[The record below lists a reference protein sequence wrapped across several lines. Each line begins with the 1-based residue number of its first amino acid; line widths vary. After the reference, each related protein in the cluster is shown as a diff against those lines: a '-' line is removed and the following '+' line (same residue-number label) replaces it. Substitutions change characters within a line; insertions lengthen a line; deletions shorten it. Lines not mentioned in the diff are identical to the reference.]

1 MGTQDM
7 ASNPTKIGK
16 YDVEGVIGRGGMGVV
31 YKAVDSQIGRYVA
44 IKMITSDGDESLI
57 ARFKSEAR
65 STGSLQCPNIVTVYD
80 VGEQDGN
87 PYLVMQ
93 FLEGPSL
100 ESMLK
105 KGTALTLPECLGI
118 VIDVCTGL
126 GYAHQRGVIHRD
138 IKPANIIVLQDG
150 INDGMA
156 VIVDFGIARIVGDT
170 GLTKANQVIGS
181 IFYMSS
187 EQLQAKELDN
197 RTDVYSLGVVLFQL
211 LTGSLP
217 FEANEAAA
225 TFHKILNDAPPP
237 LSAYLKEYPV
247 ELDAIISR
255 VLAKKR
261 EDRYATAQDLAF
273 DLMRIQDQV
282 KSETVGQ
289 LFRRAEVAVDKQE
302 WTQAREQLQQALR
315 IDRHNTRAQKLMSA
329 VHERL
334 RLQQE
339 IERARALR
347 NQANEAY
354 MDQRYEDA
362 LHLLDQ
368 AVALD
373 AKNNDLL
380 VFRDSVRAAMERATK
395 LRRALRRAE
404 AALQDG
410 NIDEA
415 QIAVDDAVQIDP
427 SDTQAKALKVIV
439 YQHAE
444 EKSRQQQ
451 LRKLLD
457 QARDQIAARDLTGA
471 FATLKT
477 AEALD
482 PTSNE
487 LQSVTKMAA
496 TAREQEKRRSE
507 AEEMCRQIEA
517 ALIQEDYSTAVARAD
532 EGLQKFPQER
542 SLIKLKV
549 LAEAQR
555 GRVEQKKYVREQ
567 FAAASALADSGQ
579 VPEALATLDRA
590 LHKVPGSSE
599 LETLRATLRDRV
611 AAEEA
616 EQRKARAIDATLAKE
631 ARRVLE
637 GQGALSAREFL
648 DSHATPYG
656 DSPQVRALYEAVR
669 EREKID
675 SLNGRLTAEPNPA
688 KRVQIAEEAVRENPD
703 NQAMRQVLADAER
716 VRAQISAAI
725 ERARGFELAKRYAEA
740 IQEWQQLSTAQ
751 PQIPEFEAQVKRLAA
766 VSEQAKQAQQKQGQ
780 EKPKQG
786 QEKQAQ
792 EKKAVPTPAAKT
804 PTPSVPAEATTAAN
818 VAPPS
823 GSLSA
828 TRVLGSRNLRDTA
841 ATANKPVPVVG
852 QTSAA
857 APDRGKASP
866 SGAKATSATSTA
878 TQRKL
883 PAGDVLRQVAAF
895 VEGNKKH
902 LAIAGGA
909 LVVVFALAAAYL
921 LLSGGKK
928 TVTERSVAPVPV
940 HIVTNPIDAVVT
952 SGAQPVADGTVS
964 LVPGTSV
971 TVEVSRLGYKTKS
984 VEVRQ
989 ASDANVTLDPEPV
1002 HLSIQTSEK
1011 SGTVELDAK
1020 KIADLADGNMDGYDF
1035 VPDGFSH
1042 ELTVSESGKQLFA
1055 VQLQAVPG
1063 ALPQVD
1069 TFDAKGLFLITS
1081 LGNKAKLYAGSQLKN
1096 VRLGD
1101 QSLAGSPSGADL
1113 SLSDQ
1118 NREVKFGEG
1127 SGQGS
1132 VPIQSSNAPTLAVYS
1147 TNLGGQVQ
1155 ITSNVAGATL
1165 TVNGTQV
1172 KSQGGG
1178 WLVKRQPGAYTFEL
1192 SADGYESQKW
1202 TMTLLSRQVL
1212 PNKNMNLKPK
1222 AQAKAGVMASLVIA
1236 GGTPDAQVDI
1246 DGTRVG
1252 KLDANGDL
1260 ELPNALTEGQHKIGL
1275 TKQGYDSR
1283 EIPVAAKLPEFRLTD
1298 AKLAAWAKVAFQT
1311 TVTNVTVRY
1320 QRSGDSQVRQAA
1332 ASDKLT
1338 LSPGQYDFTAEAP
1351 GFQKYDTGKVNLPS
1365 GFDGSIPLKL
1375 NPALDYQYQD
1385 VSQIV
1390 HDGPEWIKAKDPHA
1404 FVHLKPGLLHETLIF
1419 AKPGK
1424 NLFWNKK
1431 VEWRIE
1437 AADNS
1442 ARVEYVLDGQKLQR
1456 RLVVGDSGSDLKE
1469 TPKVDVAASNQA
1481 TALSVYIQ
1489 VEGSHVQISNA
1500 KGVVLD
1506 DYAVPQK
1513 VNLSDAKISIKT
1525 DSQFVVRD
1533 K

>member
-1 MGTQDM
+1 M

-105 KGTALTLPECLGI
+105 KGTSLTLPECLGI

-211 LTGSLP
+211 LTGALP
-217 FEANEAAA
+217 FEATEAAA
-225 TFHKILNDAPPP
+225 TFHKILNDPPPP
-237 LSAYLKEYPV
+237 LSTYLKEYPA

-289 LFRRAEVAVDKQE
+289 LFRRAEVAVYKEE

-347 NQANEAY
+347 SQANEAY

-380 VFRDSVRAAMERATK
+380 AFRDSVRAAMERATK

-487 LQSVTKMAA
+487 LQAVVKMAA

-532 EGLQKFPQER
+532 EGLLKFPQER

-555 GRVEQKKYVREQ
+555 GRVEQKKFVREQ

-579 VPEALATLDRA
+579 VPEALASLDRA
-590 LHKVPGSSE
+590 LQKVPGSSE
-599 LETLRATLRDRV
+599 LETLRSTLRDRV
-611 AAEEA
+611 AAEES

-637 GQGALSAREFL
+637 GQGAVSAREFL

-669 EREKID
+669 EREKLD
-675 SLNGRLTAEPNPA
+675 SLNSRIAAEPNPA
-688 KRVQIAEEAVRENPD
+688 KRVQIAEEAVRANPD

-725 ERARGFELAKRYAEA
+725 ERARGFELAKRYSEA
-740 IQEWQQLSTAQ
+740 IQEWQQLSTAH
-751 PQIPEFEAQVKRLAA
+751 PQIPEFEAQIKRLSA
-766 VSEQAKQAQQKQGQ
+766 VQGQGKQGQ
-780 EKPKQG
+780 EK
-786 QEKQAQ
+786 
-792 EKKAVPTPAAKT
+792 KAPPIPAAKAPAPAMPPEVKT
-804 PTPSVPAEATTAAN
+804 GATMAPTA
-818 VAPPS
+818 
-823 GSLSA
+823 SLSA

-841 ATANKPVPVVG
+841 ATATKPSPAVAETASTAPEKG
-852 QTSAA
+852 TASSAA
-857 APDRGKASP
+857 SGTARRGL
-866 SGAKATSATSTA
+866 SAT
-878 TQRKL
+878 
-883 PAGDVLRQVAAF
+883 DVLRQVASLF
-895 VEGNKKH
+895 EGNKKY
-902 LAIAGGA
+902 LVIAGGA
-909 LVVVFALAAAYL
+909 VVVVFVLAAAYL

-928 TVTERSVAPVPV
+928 TVGDKSLAPIQV
-940 HIVTNPIDAVVT
+940 HIVTNPSDAVVT
-952 SGAQPVADGTVS
+952 SGSQALENGTVS
-964 LVPGTSV
+964 LVPGSSV

-984 VEVRQ
+984 VELRQ
-989 ASDANVTLDPEPV
+989 ASDGNVALAPEPL

-1011 SGTVELDAK
+1011 SGTVELDAN

-1035 VPDGFSH
+1035 VPDGYSH
-1042 ELTVSESGKQLFA
+1042 ELTVSEQGKPLFA

-1069 TFDAKGLFLITS
+1069 AFDAKGLFLITS
-1081 LGNKAKLYAGSQLKN
+1081 LGNRAKLYAGNQLKN

-1101 QSLAGSPSGADL
+1101 QSIAGSPSGADL
-1113 SLSDQ
+1113 SLSEQ

-1132 VPIQSSNAPTLAVYS
+1132 VAIQNSNAPTLAVYS

-1172 KSQGGG
+1172 KSQGSG
-1178 WLVKRQPGAYTFEL
+1178 WLVKRQPGAYTFDL
-1192 SADGYESQKW
+1192 SAEGYESQKW

-1212 PNKNMNLKPK
+1212 PNKNINLKPK
-1222 AQAKAGVMASLVIA
+1222 AQAKAGVMASLVIV
-1236 GGTPDAQVDI
+1236 GGTPDAQVDV

-1252 KLDANGDL
+1252 KLDANGNL
-1260 ELPNALTEGQHKIGL
+1260 EWPNALAEGQHRIGL
-1275 TKQGYDSR
+1275 TKQGYEPR
-1283 EIPVAAKLPEFRLTD
+1283 EIPGVAKLPEFRLMD
-1298 AKLAAWAKVAFQT
+1298 AKLAPWAKLTFQT
-1311 TVTNVTVRY
+1311 TIANVTVKY
-1320 QRSGDSQVRQAA
+1320 QRSGDSQARQATG
-1332 ASDKLT
+1332 SDKLT
-1338 LSPGQYDFTAEAP
+1338 LQPGQYDFTAEAP
-1351 GFQKYDTGKVNLPS
+1351 GYQKYETKVNLPS

-1385 VSQIV
+1385 VSQII
-1390 HDGPEWIKAKDPHA
+1390 HDGAEWIKAKDPHA

-1456 RLVVGDSGSDLKE
+1456 RLVAGDSGSDLKE
-1469 TPKVDVAASNQA
+1469 VPKVDVAASNQA
-1481 TALSVYIQ
+1481 TALSVYVQ
-1489 VEGSHVQISNA
+1489 VDGPHVQISNA
-1500 KGVVLD
+1500 KGVILD
-1506 DYAVPQK
+1506 DYVVPQK
-1513 VNLSDAKISIKT
+1513 VNFSDAKISIKT

>member
-1 MGTQDM
+1 M

-457 QARDQIAARDLTGA
+457 QARDQIAARDLTAA

-567 FAAASALADSGQ
+567 FATASALADSGQ

-766 VSEQAKQAQQKQGQ
+766 VSEQAKQGQQKQGQ

-786 QEKQAQ
+786 QEKQSP

-866 SGAKATSATSTA
+866 TGAKATSATSTA

-895 VEGNKKH
+895 VEGNKKY

-1222 AQAKAGVMASLVIA
+1222 AQTKAGVMASLVIA

-1489 VEGSHVQISNA
+1489 VAGSHVQISNA

>member
-1 MGTQDM
+1 M

-105 KGTALTLPECLGI
+105 KGSSLTLPECLGI

-225 TFHKILNDAPPP
+225 TFHKILNDPPP
-237 LSAYLKEYPV
+237 LLSTYLKEYPA
-247 ELDAIISR
+247 ELDAIMSR

-289 LFRRAEVAVDKQE
+289 LFRRAEVAVGQEE

-347 NQANEAY
+347 SQANEAY

-380 VFRDSVRAAMERATK
+380 AFRDSVRAAMERATK

-415 QIAVDDAVQIDP
+415 QSAVDDAVQIDP

-487 LQSVTKMAA
+487 LQAVAKMAA
-496 TAREQEKRRSE
+496 SAREQEKRRSE

-532 EGLQKFPQER
+532 EGLQKFPQDR

-579 VPEALATLDRA
+579 LPEALAALDRA
-590 LHKVPGSSE
+590 LQKVSGSSE

-611 AAEEA
+611 AVEES

-637 GQGALSAREFL
+637 GQGASSAREFL
-648 DSHATPYG
+648 DSHAIPSG
-656 DSPQVRALYEAVR
+656 ESPQVRALYEAVR

-675 SLNGRLTAEPNPA
+675 ALNSRLAAEPNPA
-688 KRVQIAEEAVRENPD
+688 KRVQIAEEAVRANPD

-725 ERARGFELAKRYAEA
+725 ERARGFELAKRFSEA
-740 IQEWQQLSTAQ
+740 IQEWQQLSNAH
-751 PQIPEFEAQVKRLAA
+751 PQIPEFEAQIKRLAA
-766 VSEQAKQAQQKQGQ
+766 VSGQEKLGQ
-780 EKPKQG
+780 EKPGQAKPGQG
-786 QEKQAQ
+786 
-792 EKKAVPTPAAKT
+792 KKPAPIPAAKAPAPSMPPEVKT
-804 PTPSVPAEATTAAN
+804 GATMAPTA
-818 VAPPS
+818 
-823 GSLSA
+823 SLSA

-841 ATANKPVPVVG
+841 ATAKTPTPA
-852 QTSAA
+852 TAETAA
-857 APDRGKASP
+857 ALPAKGTASP
-866 SGAKATSATSTA
+866 ATSGA
-878 TQRKL
+878 TQRGVS
-883 PAGDVLRQVAAF
+883 AVDILRQLAGF
-895 VEGNKKH
+895 VEGNKKY
-902 LAIAGGA
+902 LVIAGGA

-928 TVTERSVAPVPV
+928 TAGDQSGAPIKV
-940 HIVTNPIDAVVT
+940 HIVTNPTDAAVT
-952 SGAQPVADGTVS
+952 SGSQPLENGTVS
-964 LVPGTSV
+964 LVSGSSV

-989 ASDANVTLDPEPV
+989 ASDGNVALDPEPL

-1035 VPDGFSH
+1035 VPDGYSH
-1042 ELTVSESGKQLFA
+1042 ELTVSEQGRQLFA

-1069 TFDAKGLFLITS
+1069 AFEAKGLFLITS
-1081 LGNKAKLYAGSQLKN
+1081 LGSRAKLYAGSQLKN

-1101 QSLAGSPSGADL
+1101 QSIAASPSGAEL
-1113 SLSDQ
+1113 SLSEQ

-1132 VPIQSSNAPTLAVYS
+1132 VPIQGSNAPALAVYS

-1165 TVNGTQV
+1165 TVNGSPV
-1172 KSQGGG
+1172 KPQGGG
-1178 WLVKRQPGAYTFEL
+1178 WLVKRQPGSYTFEL

-1202 TMTLLSRQVL
+1202 TMSLLSRQVL
-1212 PNKNMNLKPK
+1212 PNKNISLKLK
-1222 AQAKAGVMASLVIA
+1222 AQAKVGMASLVIV
-1236 GGTPDAQVDI
+1236 GGTPDAQVDV

-1252 KLDANGDL
+1252 KLDPNGSL

-1275 TKQGYDSR
+1275 ARQGYESH
-1283 EIPVAAKLPEFRLTD
+1283 EITVVAKLPEFRMTD
-1298 AKLAAWAKVAFQT
+1298 AKLAPWAKVAFQT
-1311 TVTNVTVRY
+1311 TIPNVTVKY
-1320 QRSGDSQVRQAA
+1320 QRTGDSQVRQATV
-1332 ASDKLT
+1332 SDKLVVP
-1338 LSPGQYDFTAEAP
+1338 PGQYDFTAEAA

-1375 NPALDYQYQD
+1375 NPVPDYQYLD
-1385 VSQIV
+1385 PAQIT
-1390 HDGPEWIKAKDPHA
+1390 HDGPEWLKAKDGHA
-1404 FVHLKPGLLHETLIF
+1404 FVHLKPGFLHETLIF
-1419 AKPGK
+1419 AKPGR
-1424 NLFWNKK
+1424 NFLGANKK

-1456 RLVVGDSGSDLKE
+1456 RFVVGEAASDAKE
-1469 TPKVDVAASNQA
+1469 PTKVDVAASTQP
-1481 TALSVYIQ
+1481 TSLSVYIQ
-1489 VEGSHVQISNA
+1489 VDGSHVRISND
-1500 KGVVLD
+1500 KGDILD
-1506 DYAVPQK
+1506 DYVVPQK
-1513 VNLSDAKISIKT
+1513 VNFSGVRISIKT

>member
-1 MGTQDM
+1 M

-105 KGTALTLPECLGI
+105 KGTSLTLPECLGI

-211 LTGSLP
+211 LTGVLP

-225 TFHKILNDAPPP
+225 TFHKILNDPPPP
-237 LSAYLKEYPV
+237 LSTYLKEYPA

-282 KSETVGQ
+282 KTETVGQ
-289 LFRRAEVAVDKQE
+289 LFRRAEVAVDKEE

-347 NQANEAY
+347 SQANEAY

-380 VFRDSVRAAMERATK
+380 AFRDSVRAAMERATK

-404 AALQDG
+404 TALQDG

-457 QARDQIAARDLTGA
+457 QARDQIAARDLIAA
-471 FATLKT
+471 FATLKA

-487 LQSVTKMAA
+487 LQAVAKMAA

-555 GRVEQKKYVREQ
+555 GRVEQKKFVREQ
-567 FAAASALADSGQ
+567 FAAASALADSGE
-579 VPEALATLDRA
+579 VPEALAALDRA
-590 LHKVPGSSE
+590 LQKVPGSSE
-599 LETLRATLRDRV
+599 LETLRATLRERV
-611 AAEEA
+611 AAEEV

-637 GQGALSAREFL
+637 GQGAMSAREFL

-675 SLNGRLTAEPNPA
+675 SLNSKLTAEPNPA
-688 KRVQIAEEAVRENPD
+688 KRVQIAEEAVRSHPD

-725 ERARGFELAKRYAEA
+725 ERARGFELAKRYSEA
-740 IQEWQQLSTAQ
+740 IQEWQQLSTAH
-751 PQIPEFEAQVKRLAA
+751 PQIPEFEAQIKRLAA
-766 VSEQAKQAQQKQGQ
+766 VPGAIKG
-780 EKPKQG
+780 
-786 QEKQAQ
+786 Q
-792 EKKAVPTPAAKT
+792 EKKAAPTPPAKI
-804 PTPSVPAEATTAAN
+804 S
-818 VAPPS
+818 APPVPVEVKTGATMPPTS
-823 GSLSA
+823 ESFSA

-841 ATANKPVPVVG
+841 ATAKKP
-852 QTSAA
+852 
-857 APDRGKASP
+857 
-866 SGAKATSATSTA
+866 TSATSETATPLPEKAASPAASGA
-878 TQRKL
+878 TQRGL
-883 PAGDVLRQVAAF
+883 SAAEVLRQVAGF
-895 VEGNKKH
+895 VEGNKKY
-902 LAIAGGA
+902 LVIAGGA
-909 LVVVFALAAAYL
+909 VVVLFVLAAAYL
-921 LLSGGKK
+921 MLSGGKK
-928 TVTERSVAPVPV
+928 TGGNNPVAPIQIHV
-940 HIVTNPIDAVVT
+940 VTNPSDAVVT
-952 SGAQPVADGTVS
+952 SGSQPVENGTVS
-964 LVPGTSV
+964 LVPGSSV

-989 ASDANVTLDPEPV
+989 ASDGNIALDPEPL

-1035 VPDGFSH
+1035 VPDGYSH
-1042 ELTVSESGKQLFA
+1042 ELTVSEQGKQLFA
-1055 VQLQAVPG
+1055 VQLQALPG

-1069 TFDAKGLFLITS
+1069 AFDAKGLFLITS
-1081 LGNKAKLYAGSQLKN
+1081 LGNRAKLYAGNQLKN

-1101 QSLAGSPSGADL
+1101 QSIAGSPSGADL
-1113 SLSDQ
+1113 TLSDQ

-1172 KSQGGG
+1172 KHQGGG
-1178 WLVKRQPGAYTFEL
+1178 WLVKRQPGSYTFEL
-1192 SADGYESQKW
+1192 SADGFDSQKW

-1212 PNKNMNLKPK
+1212 PNKNVNLKPK
-1222 AQAKAGVMASLVIA
+1222 AQAKAGVMAAIVIV

-1246 DGTRVG
+1246 DGTRAG
-1252 KLDANGDL
+1252 KLDANGNL
-1260 ELPNALTEGQHKIGL
+1260 EVPNALTEGQHKIGL
-1275 TKQGYDSR
+1275 TRQGYESR
-1283 EIPVAAKLPEFRLTD
+1283 EISFVAKLPEFRTTD
-1298 AKLAAWAKVAFQT
+1298 AKLAAWPKLAFQT
-1311 TVTNVTVRY
+1311 TIPNVTVKY
-1320 QRSGDSQVRQAA
+1320 QRAGDSQVRQATG
-1332 ASDKLT
+1332 SDKLVVP
-1338 LSPGQYDFTAEAP
+1338 PGQYDFTAEAP
-1351 GFQKYDTGKVNLPS
+1351 GYQKFETKVNLPL
-1365 GFDGSIPLKL
+1365 GYDGSIALKL
-1375 NPALDYQYQD
+1375 NAALDYQYQD
-1385 VSQIV
+1385 VSQII
-1390 HDGPEWIKAKDPHA
+1390 HDGPEWIKAKDPHG

-1437 AADNS
+1437 AADGS

-1456 RLVVGDSGSDLKE
+1456 RLVVKDESSDSKE
-1469 TPKVDVAASNQA
+1469 SPKVDVAALNQA
-1481 TALSVYIQ
+1481 TSLSVYVQ
-1489 VEGSHVQISNA
+1489 VDGPHVQISNA
-1500 KGVVLD
+1500 KGVILD
-1506 DYAVPQK
+1506 DYMVPQK
-1513 VNLSDAKISIKT
+1513 VNFSGVRISIKT
-1525 DSQFVVRD
+1525 DSQFVIRD

>member
-1 MGTQDM
+1 M

-105 KGTALTLPECLGI
+105 KGTSLTLPECLGI

-211 LTGSLP
+211 LTGALP
-217 FEANEAAA
+217 FEATEAAA
-225 TFHKILNDAPPP
+225 TFHKILNDPPPP
-237 LSAYLKEYPV
+237 LSTYLKEYPA

-289 LFRRAEVAVDKQE
+289 LFRRAEVAVDKEE

-347 NQANEAY
+347 SQANEAY

-380 VFRDSVRAAMERATK
+380 AFRDSVRAAMERATK

-487 LQSVTKMAA
+487 LQAVVKMAA

-532 EGLQKFPQER
+532 EGLLKFPQER

-555 GRVEQKKYVREQ
+555 GRVEQKKFVREQ

-579 VPEALATLDRA
+579 VPEALASLDRA
-590 LHKVPGSSE
+590 LQKVPGSSE
-599 LETLRATLRDRV
+599 LETLRSTLRDRV
-611 AAEEA
+611 AAEES

-637 GQGALSAREFL
+637 GQGAVSAREFL

-675 SLNGRLTAEPNPA
+675 SLNSRIAAEPNPA
-688 KRVQIAEEAVRENPD
+688 KRVQIAEEAVRANPD

-725 ERARGFELAKRYAEA
+725 ERARGFELAKRYSEA
-740 IQEWQQLSTAQ
+740 IHEWQQLSTAH
-751 PQIPEFEAQVKRLAA
+751 PQIPEFEAQIKRLSA
-766 VSEQAKQAQQKQGQ
+766 VQGQGKQGQ
-780 EKPKQG
+780 EK
-786 QEKQAQ
+786 
-792 EKKAVPTPAAKT
+792 KAPPIPAAKAPAPAMPPEVKT
-804 PTPSVPAEATTAAN
+804 GATMAPTA
-818 VAPPS
+818 
-823 GSLSA
+823 SLSA

-841 ATANKPVPVVG
+841 ATATKPSPAV
-852 QTSAA
+852 AA
-857 APDRGKASP
+857 TASTAPEKGTAS
-866 SGAKATSATSTA
+866 SATSGTA
-878 TQRKL
+878 RRGLSAT
-883 PAGDVLRQVAAF
+883 DVLRQVASL
-895 VEGNKKH
+895 VEGNKKY
-902 LAIAGGA
+902 LVIAGGA
-909 LVVVFALAAAYL
+909 VVVVFVLAAAYL

-928 TVTERSVAPVPV
+928 TVGDQSTAPIQV
-940 HIVTNPIDAVVT
+940 HIVTNPSDAVVT
-952 SGAQPVADGTVS
+952 SGSQALENGTVS
-964 LVPGTSV
+964 LVPGSSV

-984 VEVRQ
+984 VELRQ
-989 ASDANVTLDPEPV
+989 ASDGNVALAPEPL

-1035 VPDGFSH
+1035 VPDGYSH
-1042 ELTVSESGKQLFA
+1042 ELTVSEQGKPLFA

-1069 TFDAKGLFLITS
+1069 AFDAKGLFLITS
-1081 LGNKAKLYAGSQLKN
+1081 LGNRAKLYAGNQLKN

-1101 QSLAGSPSGADL
+1101 QSIAGSPSGADL
-1113 SLSDQ
+1113 SLSEQ

-1132 VPIQSSNAPTLAVYS
+1132 VAIQNSNAPTLAVYS

-1172 KSQGGG
+1172 KPQGGG
-1178 WLVKRQPGAYTFEL
+1178 WLVKRQPGAYTFDL
-1192 SADGYESQKW
+1192 SAEGYESQKW

-1212 PNKNMNLKPK
+1212 PNKNVNLKPK

-1236 GGTPDAQVDI
+1236 GGTPDAQVDV

-1252 KLDANGDL
+1252 KLDANGNL
-1260 ELPNALTEGQHKIGL
+1260 ELPNALAEGQHKIGL
-1275 TKQGYDSR
+1275 TKQGYEPR
-1283 EIPVAAKLPEFRLTD
+1283 EIPGVAKLPEFRLTD
-1298 AKLAAWAKVAFQT
+1298 AKLAPWAKLTFQT
-1311 TVTNVTVRY
+1311 TIANVTVKY
-1320 QRSGDSQVRQAA
+1320 QRSGDSQARQATG
-1332 ASDKLT
+1332 SDKLT
-1338 LSPGQYDFTAEAP
+1338 LQPGQYDFTAEAP
-1351 GFQKYDTGKVNLPS
+1351 GYQKYETKVNLPS

-1385 VSQIV
+1385 VSQII
-1390 HDGPEWIKAKDPHA
+1390 HDGAEWIKAKDAHA

-1456 RLVVGDSGSDLKE
+1456 RLVAGDSGSDLKE
-1469 TPKVDVAASNQA
+1469 VPKVDVAASNQA
-1481 TALSVYIQ
+1481 TALSVYVQ
-1489 VEGSHVQISNA
+1489 VDGPHVQISNA
-1500 KGVVLD
+1500 KGVILD
-1506 DYAVPQK
+1506 DYVVPQK

>member
-1 MGTQDM
+1 M

-237 LSAYLKEYPV
+237 LSAYLKEYPA

-289 LFRRAEVAVDKQE
+289 LFRRAEVAVDKEE

-380 VFRDSVRAAMERATK
+380 VFRDSVRAAMDRATK

-457 QARDQIAARDLTGA
+457 QARDQIAARDLIGA

-487 LQSVTKMAA
+487 LQTVAKMAA

-517 ALIQEDYSTAVARAD
+517 ALIQEDYATAVARAD

-579 VPEALATLDRA
+579 VPEALAALDRA
-590 LHKVPGSSE
+590 LQKVPGSSE
-599 LETLRATLRDRV
+599 LETLRVTLRDRV

-637 GQGALSAREFL
+637 GQGALSAKEFL

-675 SLNGRLTAEPNPA
+675 SLNARLAAEPNPA

-703 NQAMRQVLADAER
+703 NQAMRQVLAEAER

-751 PQIPEFEAQVKRLAA
+751 PQIPEFDAQVKRLAA
-766 VSEQAKQAQQKQGQ
+766 VAEQTKQGQQKQG
-780 EKPKQG
+780 P
-786 QEKQAQ
+786 EKQAQ
-792 EKKAVPTPAAKT
+792 VKQGQDKKATPTPAAKT
-804 PTPSVPAEATTAAN
+804 SAPPVPAEVKTGAPTA
-818 VAPPS
+818 PIS
-823 GSLSA
+823 GSFSA

-841 ATANKPVPVVG
+841 ATANKPVPVVA
-852 QTSAA
+852 QTATN
-857 APDRGKASP
+857 APDKGKASP
-866 SGAKATSATSTA
+866 SGGAATPTVTSTA
-878 TQRKL
+878 TPTAAQRKL
-883 PAGDVLRQVAAF
+883 HASDVLRQVATFA
-895 VEGNKKH
+895 EGNKKY
-902 LAIAGGA
+902 LVIAGGA
-909 LVVVFALAAAYL
+909 LVVVFALVVGYL

-928 TVTERSVAPVPV
+928 TVAEKSVAPIPV
-940 HIVTNPIDAVVT
+940 HIVTNPTDSVVT
-952 SGAQPVADGTVS
+952 SGSQPVADGTVS
-964 LVPGTSV
+964 LVPGSSV

-989 ASDANVTLDPEPV
+989 ASDANVTLDPEPI

-1011 SGTVELDAK
+1011 SGMVELDAK

-1035 VPDGFSH
+1035 VPDGYSH
-1042 ELTVSESGKQLFA
+1042 ELTVSENGKQLFA
-1055 VQLQAVPG
+1055 VQLQAMPG

-1081 LGNKAKLYAGSQLKN
+1081 LGNKAKLYAGNQLKN

-1101 QSLAGSPSGADL
+1101 ESVAGSPSGADL

-1118 NREVKFGEG
+1118 NREIKFGEG

-1165 TVNGTQV
+1165 TVNGAQV
-1172 KSQGGG
+1172 KSQRGG
-1178 WLVKRQPGAYTFEL
+1178 WLVKKQPGAYTFEL

-1212 PNKNMNLKPK
+1212 PNKNINLKPK
-1222 AQAKAGVMASLVIA
+1222 AQAKAGVMAALVIV
-1236 GGTPDAQVDI
+1236 GGTPDAQVDV

-1252 KLDANGDL
+1252 KLDANGNL
-1260 ELPNALTEGQHKIGL
+1260 ELPNALAEGQHKIGL
-1275 TKQGYDSR
+1275 TKQGYESR
-1283 EIPVAAKLPEFRLTD
+1283 EMPVVAKLPEFRLTD
-1298 AKLAAWAKVAFQT
+1298 AKLAAWPKLTFQT
-1311 TVTNVTVRY
+1311 TIANVTVKY
-1320 QRSGDSQVRQAA
+1320 QRSGDSQARQAA
-1332 ASDKLT
+1332 ASDKLVVP
-1338 LSPGQYDFTAEAP
+1338 PGQYDFTAEAP
-1351 GFQKYDTGKVNLPS
+1351 GYQKFETKVNLPL
-1365 GFDGSIPLKL
+1365 GYEGSIALKL
-1375 NPALDYQYQD
+1375 NAALDYQYQD

-1456 RLVVGDSGSDLKE
+1456 RLVVGDSGADLKE

-1481 TALSVYIQ
+1481 TALSVFIQ
-1489 VEGSHVQISNA
+1489 VDGSHVQISNA
-1500 KGVVLD
+1500 KGVILD
-1506 DYAVPQK
+1506 DYVVPQK
-1513 VNLSDAKISIKT
+1513 VNLSGARISIKT

>member
-1 MGTQDM
+1 
-7 ASNPTKIGK
+7 
-16 YDVEGVIGRGGMGVV
+16 
-31 YKAVDSQIGRYVA
+31 
-44 IKMITSDGDESLI
+44 
-57 ARFKSEAR
+57 
-65 STGSLQCPNIVTVYD
+65 
-80 VGEQDGN
+80 
-87 PYLVMQ
+87 
-93 FLEGPSL
+93 
-100 ESMLK
+100 
-105 KGTALTLPECLGI
+105 
-118 VIDVCTGL
+118 
-126 GYAHQRGVIHRD
+126 
-138 IKPANIIVLQDG
+138 
-150 INDGMA
+150 
-156 VIVDFGIARIVGDT
+156 
-170 GLTKANQVIGS
+170 
-181 IFYMSS
+181 
-187 EQLQAKELDN
+187 
-197 RTDVYSLGVVLFQL
+197 
-211 LTGSLP
+211 
-217 FEANEAAA
+217 
-225 TFHKILNDAPPP
+225 
-237 LSAYLKEYPV
+237 
-247 ELDAIISR
+247 
-255 VLAKKR
+255 
-261 EDRYATAQDLAF
+261 
-273 DLMRIQDQV
+273 
-282 KSETVGQ
+282 
-289 LFRRAEVAVDKQE
+289 
-302 WTQAREQLQQALR
+302 
-315 IDRHNTRAQKLMSA
+315 
-329 VHERL
+329 
-334 RLQQE
+334 
-339 IERARALR
+339 
-347 NQANEAY
+347 
-354 MDQRYEDA
+354 
-362 LHLLDQ
+362 
-368 AVALD
+368 
-373 AKNNDLL
+373 
-380 VFRDSVRAAMERATK
+380 
-395 LRRALRRAE
+395 
-404 AALQDG
+404 
-410 NIDEA
+410 
-415 QIAVDDAVQIDP
+415 
-427 SDTQAKALKVIV
+427 
-439 YQHAE
+439 
-444 EKSRQQQ
+444 
-451 LRKLLD
+451 
-457 QARDQIAARDLTGA
+457 
-471 FATLKT
+471 
-477 AEALD
+477 
-482 PTSNE
+482 
-487 LQSVTKMAA
+487 
-496 TAREQEKRRSE
+496 
-507 AEEMCRQIEA
+507 
-517 ALIQEDYSTAVARAD
+517 
-532 EGLQKFPQER
+532 
-542 SLIKLKV
+542 
-549 LAEAQR
+549 
-555 GRVEQKKYVREQ
+555 
-567 FAAASALADSGQ
+567 
-579 VPEALATLDRA
+579 
-590 LHKVPGSSE
+590 
-599 LETLRATLRDRV
+599 
-611 AAEEA
+611 
-616 EQRKARAIDATLAKE
+616 
-631 ARRVLE
+631 
-637 GQGALSAREFL
+637 
-648 DSHATPYG
+648 
-656 DSPQVRALYEAVR
+656 
-669 EREKID
+669 
-675 SLNGRLTAEPNPA
+675 
-688 KRVQIAEEAVRENPD
+688 VQIAEEAVRENPD

-766 VSEQAKQAQQKQGQ
+766 VSEQAKQGQQKQGQ

-786 QEKQAQ
+786 QEKQSQ

-895 VEGNKKH
+895 VEGNKKY

-1101 QSLAGSPSGADL
+1101 ESIAGSPSGADL

-1222 AQAKAGVMASLVIA
+1222 AQTKAGVMASLVIA

>member
-1 MGTQDM
+1 M

-16 YDVEGVIGRGGMGVV
+16 YDVEGTIGRGGMGVV

-170 GLTKANQVIGS
+170 GLTKANQIIGS

-225 TFHKILNDAPPP
+225 TFHKILNDPPPP
-237 LSAYLKEYPV
+237 LSAYLKEYPA

-289 LFRRAEVAVDKQE
+289 LFRRAEVAVDQGE

-380 VFRDSVRAAMERATK
+380 AFRDSVRAAMERATK

-457 QARDQIAARDLTGA
+457 QARDQIAARDLTAA

-487 LQSVTKMAA
+487 LQAVAKMAA

-579 VPEALATLDRA
+579 VPEALAALDRA
-590 LHKVPGSSE
+590 LQKVPGSSE
-599 LETLRATLRDRV
+599 LETFRATLRDRV

-675 SLNGRLTAEPNPA
+675 SLNGRLAAEPNPA

-751 PQIPEFEAQVKRLAA
+751 PQIPEFEAQVKRLAV
-766 VSEQAKQAQQKQGQ
+766 VSEQAKQGQPKQGQ
-780 EKPKQG
+780 EKPKPG
-786 QEKQAQ
+786 PEKQAQ
-792 EKKAVPTPAAKT
+792 EKLGQDKKAAPIPAAQA
-804 PTPSVPAEATTAAN
+804 PAPSLPPEATTAAN

-841 ATANKPVPVVG
+841 ATANKPVPVVA
-852 QTSAA
+852 QTAA
-857 APDRGKASP
+857 TAPDKGTASP
-866 SGAKATSATSTA
+866 AGTTATSAA

-883 PAGDVLRQVAAF
+883 PASDVLRQLATF
-895 VEGNKKH
+895 VEGNKKSVVF
-902 LAIAGGA
+902 AGGA
-909 LVVVFALAAAYL
+909 LVVVFALVAAYL

-928 TVTERSVAPVPV
+928 TVEEKSAVPIQV
-940 HIVTNPIDAVVT
+940 HIVANPADAVVT
-952 SGAQPVADGTVS
+952 KGSQPVENGTVS
-964 LVPGTSV
+964 LVPGSSV

-984 VEVRQ
+984 VELRQ
-989 ASDANVTLDPEPV
+989 ASDGNVVLDPEPL

-1011 SGTVELDAK
+1011 SGTVELDAN
-1020 KIADLADGNMDGYDF
+1020 KIADLADGDMEGYDF
-1035 VPDGFSH
+1035 VPDGNSH
-1042 ELTVSESGKQLFA
+1042 QLTVSENGKQLFA
-1055 VQLQAVPG
+1055 VQLQATPG

-1081 LGNKAKLYAGSQLKN
+1081 LGNSAKLYAGSQLKN

-1101 QSLAGSPSGADL
+1101 QSIAVSPSGADL
-1113 SLSDQ
+1113 SLSEQ

-1132 VPIQSSNAPTLAVYS
+1132 VPIENSNAPTLAVYS

-1165 TVNGTQV
+1165 TVNGAPV

-1178 WLVKRQPGAYTFEL
+1178 WLVKRPPGAYTFDL

-1212 PNKNMNLKPK
+1212 PNKNVNLKPK
-1222 AQAKAGVMASLVIA
+1222 AQAKAGVMAALVIV
-1236 GGTPDAQVDI
+1236 GGTPDAQVDV
-1246 DGTRVG
+1246 DGARAG

-1260 ELPNALTEGQHKIGL
+1260 ELPNTLTEGQHKITL
-1275 TKQGYDSR
+1275 SKQYYDSH
-1283 EIPVAAKLPEFRLTD
+1283 EFGIVAKLPEFRLTD

-1311 TVTNVTVRY
+1311 TVANVTVKY
-1320 QRSGDSQVRQAA
+1320 QRSGDSQVRQAN
-1332 ASDKLT
+1332 ASDKLVVP
-1338 LSPGQYDFTAEAP
+1338 PGQYDFTAEAP
-1351 GFQKYDTGKVNLPS
+1351 GFQKYDSGKVNLPS

-1375 NPALDYQYQD
+1375 NAALDYQYQD
-1385 VSQIV
+1385 VSQII
-1390 HDGPEWIKAKDPHA
+1390 HDGPEWIKAKDSHA
-1404 FVHLKPGLLHETLIF
+1404 FVHLKPGLLHEQLIF

-1424 NLFWNKK
+1424 VLLWNKK

-1437 AADNS
+1437 TADNS

-1456 RLVVGDSGSDLKE
+1456 RLVVKDEASDSKE
-1469 TPKVDVAASNQA
+1469 TPKVDVAALNQA
-1481 TALSVYIQ
+1481 TSLLVYIQ
-1489 VEGSHVQISNA
+1489 VDGSHVQISNA
-1500 KGVVLD
+1500 KGVILD
-1506 DYAVPQK
+1506 DYVVPQK
-1513 VNLSDAKISIKT
+1513 ANFSGVRISIKT

>member
-1 MGTQDM
+1 MASRISPQGDFAEFDCGIQNM

-105 KGTALTLPECLGI
+105 KGSSLTLPECLGI

-225 TFHKILNDAPPP
+225 TFHKILNDPPPP
-237 LSAYLKEYPV
+237 LSTYLKEYPA

-289 LFRRAEVAVDKQE
+289 LFRRAEVAVDKEE

-315 IDRHNTRAQKLMSA
+315 IDRHNTRAQRLMSA

-415 QIAVDDAVQIDP
+415 QSAVDDAVQIDP

-487 LQSVTKMAA
+487 LQAVAKMAA

-517 ALIQEDYSTAVARAD
+517 ALIQEDYATAVARAD

-579 VPEALATLDRA
+579 VPEALAALDRA
-590 LHKVPGSSE
+590 LQKVPGSAE

-611 AAEEA
+611 AAEES
-616 EQRKARAIDATLAKE
+616 EQRKVRAIDATLAKE

-637 GQGALSAREFL
+637 GQGAISAREFL

-675 SLNGRLTAEPNPA
+675 SLNSRLAAEPNPA
-688 KRVQIAEEAVRENPD
+688 KRVQIAEDAVRANPD

-716 VRAQISAAI
+716 ARAQISAAI
-725 ERARGFELAKRYAEA
+725 ERARGFELAKRYSEA
-740 IQEWQQLSTAQ
+740 IQEWQQLSNAH
-751 PQIPEFEAQVKRLAA
+751 PQIPEFEAQIKRLAA
-766 VSEQAKQAQQKQGQ
+766 VS
-780 EKPKQG
+780 G
-786 QEKQAQ
+786 QEKQGPEKPGQ
-792 EKKAVPTPAAKT
+792 EKKAAPTPAAR
-804 PTPSVPAEATTAAN
+804 VPAPPVPPEAKTGATM
-818 VAPPS
+818 APTS
-823 GSLSA
+823 GSFSA
-828 TRVLGSRNLRDTA
+828 TRVLGSRNLRDTV
-841 ATANKPVPVVG
+841 ATAKKPAPVVA
-852 QTSAA
+852 QTATA
-857 APDRGKASP
+857 APDKGKASP
-866 SGAKATSATSTA
+866 ATSGA
-878 TQRKL
+878 TQRGL
-883 PAGDVLRQVAAF
+883 SAADVLQQLATF
-895 VEGNKKH
+895 VEGNKKY
-902 LAIAGGA
+902 LVIAGGA
-909 LVVVFALAAAYL
+909 VVVVFALVTAYL
-921 LLSGGKK
+921 MLSGGKK
-928 TVTERSVAPVPV
+928 TVGEKPVAPIQV
-940 HIVTNPIDAVVT
+940 HIITNPTDAVVT
-952 SGAQPVADGTVS
+952 SGSEPVANGTVS
-964 LVPGTSV
+964 LDSGSSV

-989 ASDANVTLDPEPV
+989 ASDGNVALDPEPI

-1035 VPDGFSH
+1035 VPDGYSH
-1042 ELTVSESGKQLFA
+1042 ELTVSEGGKQLFA

-1069 TFDAKGLFLITS
+1069 AFDAKGLFLITS
-1081 LGNKAKLYAGSQLKN
+1081 LGNRAKLYAGNQLKN

-1101 QSLAGSPSGADL
+1101 QSIAGSPSGADL
-1113 SLSDQ
+1113 SLSEQ

-1127 SGQGS
+1127 GGQGS

-1165 TVNGTQV
+1165 TVNGAQV

-1178 WLVKRQPGAYTFEL
+1178 WLVKRQPGAYTFDL
-1192 SADGYESQKW
+1192 SAEGYESQKW

-1212 PNKNMNLKPK
+1212 PNKNVNLKLK
-1222 AQAKAGVMASLVIA
+1222 AQAKAGVMAALVIV
-1236 GGTPDAQVDI
+1236 GGTPDAQVEV
-1246 DGTRVG
+1246 DGTRAG
-1252 KLDANGDL
+1252 KLDANGNL
-1260 ELPNALTEGQHKIGL
+1260 EVPNALTEGQHKIGL
-1275 TKQGYDSR
+1275 TKQGYDGR
-1283 EIPVAAKLPEFRLTD
+1283 EIPVVAKLPEFRLTD
-1298 AKLAAWAKVAFQT
+1298 AKLPAWPKLTFQT
-1311 TVTNVTVRY
+1311 TIANVTVKY

-1332 ASDKLT
+1332 GSDRLVVP
-1338 LSPGQYDFTAEAP
+1338 PGQYDFTAEAP
-1351 GFQKYDTGKVNLPS
+1351 GFQKYDTGKVNLPL

-1375 NPALDYQYQD
+1375 NAAPDYQYQD
-1385 VSQIV
+1385 ASQIV
-1390 HDGPEWIKAKDPHA
+1390 HDGPEWIKAKDPHG
-1404 FVHLKPGLLHETLIF
+1404 FVHLKTGLLHETLIF

-1456 RLVVGDSGSDLKE
+1456 RFVVGDEASDSKE
-1469 TPKVDVAASNQA
+1469 APKVDVAALNQA
-1481 TALSVYIQ
+1481 SSLSVYVQ

-1500 KGVVLD
+1500 KGVILD
-1506 DYAVPQK
+1506 DYVVPQK
-1513 VNLSDAKISIKT
+1513 VNFSGVRISIKT

>member
-1 MGTQDM
+1 M

-105 KGTALTLPECLGI
+105 KGSSLTLPECLGI

-211 LTGSLP
+211 LTGVLP

-225 TFHKILNDAPPP
+225 TFHKILYDPPPP
-237 LSAYLKEYPV
+237 LSTYLKEYPA

-282 KSETVGQ
+282 KTETVGQ
-289 LFRRAEVAVDKQE
+289 LFRRAEVAVDKEE
-302 WTQAREQLQQALR
+302 WTQARDQLQQALR

-347 NQANEAY
+347 SQANEAY

-373 AKNNDLL
+373 SKNNDLL
-380 VFRDSVRAAMERATK
+380 VFRDSVRAAMERATR

-415 QIAVDDAVQIDP
+415 QSAVDDAVQIDP

-444 EKSRQQQ
+444 EKSRQLQ

-457 QARDQIAARDLTGA
+457 QVRDQIAARDLTGA

-487 LQSVTKMAA
+487 LQAVAKMAA

-517 ALIQEDYSTAVARAD
+517 ALIQEDYATAVSRAD

-555 GRVEQKKYVREQ
+555 GRVEQKKFVREQ
-567 FAAASALADSGQ
+567 FAAASALADFGQ
-579 VPEALATLDRA
+579 VPEALAALDRA
-590 LHKVPGSSE
+590 LLKVPGSSE
-599 LETLRATLRDRV
+599 LETLRATLRERV
-611 AAEEA
+611 AAEES

-631 ARRVLE
+631 ARRVLD
-637 GQGALSAREFL
+637 GQGAISAREFL

-675 SLNGRLTAEPNPA
+675 SLKSKLAAEPNPA
-688 KRVQIAEEAVRENPD
+688 KRVQIAEEAVRSHPD
-703 NQAMRQVLADAER
+703 DQAMRQVLADAER

-725 ERARGFELAKRYAEA
+725 ERARGFELAKRYSEA
-740 IQEWQQLSTAQ
+740 IQEWQQLSNAH
-751 PQIPEFEAQVKRLAA
+751 PQISEFEAQIKRLAA
-766 VSEQAKQAQQKQGQ
+766 IPGAVKV
-780 EKPKQG
+780 
-786 QEKQAQ
+786 Q
-792 EKKAVPTPAAKT
+792 EKKAAPTQPAK
-804 PTPSVPAEATTAAN
+804 TPSVPPEAKTAAT

-823 GSLSA
+823 SGSFSA
-828 TRVLGSRNLRDTA
+828 TRVLGSRNLRDTT
-841 ATANKPVPVVG
+841 ATAKRPTPSVVE
-852 QTSAA
+852 TATA
-857 APDRGKASP
+857 APEKGTAP
-866 SGAKATSATSTA
+866 PATSGA
-878 TQRKL
+878 TQRGL
-883 PAGDVLRQVAAF
+883 SAADALRQLATFA
-895 VEGNKKH
+895 EGNKKY
-902 LAIAGGA
+902 LVIAGGA
-909 LVVVFALAAAYL
+909 VVVVFVLAAAYL
-921 LLSGGKK
+921 MLSGGKK
-928 TVTERSVAPVPV
+928 TVGKNPVAPVQV
-940 HIVTNPIDAVVT
+940 HIVTNPTDAVVT
-952 SGAQPVADGTVS
+952 SGSEPVANGTVS
-964 LVPGTSV
+964 LVPGSSV
-971 TVEVSRLGYKTKS
+971 TVEVSRLGYKTKT

-989 ASDANVTLDPEPV
+989 ASDGNIALDPEPL

-1020 KIADLADGNMDGYDF
+1020 KIGDLTDGNLDGYDF
-1035 VPDGFSH
+1035 VPDGYSH
-1042 ELTVSESGKQLFA
+1042 ELSVSERGKQLFA

-1069 TFDAKGLFLITS
+1069 AFDAKGLFLITS
-1081 LGNKAKLYAGSQLKN
+1081 LGSRAKLYAGSQLKN

-1101 QSLAGSPSGADL
+1101 ESIAGSPSGADL
-1113 SLSDQ
+1113 TLSDQ

-1132 VPIQSSNAPTLAVYS
+1132 VAIENSNAPTLAVYS

-1165 TVNGTQV
+1165 TVNGAPV
-1172 KSQGGG
+1172 RSQGGG

-1212 PNKNMNLKPK
+1212 PNKNVNLKAK
-1222 AQAKAGVMASLVIA
+1222 AQARVGAMAALVIA
-1236 GGTPDAQVDI
+1236 GGTPDAQVDV
-1246 DGTRVG
+1246 DGTRAG
-1252 KLDANGDL
+1252 KLDANGNLDA
-1260 ELPNALTEGQHKIGL
+1260 PNALTEGQHKIGL
-1275 TKQGYDSR
+1275 TKQGYETR
-1283 EIPVAAKLPEFRLTD
+1283 EIPVTAKLPELRLSD
-1298 AKLAAWAKVAFQT
+1298 AKLAAWPKLTFQT
-1311 TVTNVTVRY
+1311 AIPNVTVKY
-1320 QRSGDSQVRQAA
+1320 QRSGDAQVRQATGA
-1332 ASDKLT
+1332 DKLVVP
-1338 LSPGQYDFTAEAP
+1338 PGQYDFTAEAP
-1351 GFQKYDTGKVNLPS
+1351 GYQKFETKVNLPL
-1365 GFDGSIPLKL
+1365 GYEGSIALKL
-1375 NPALDYQYQD
+1375 NAALDYQYQD
-1385 VSQIV
+1385 VSQII
-1390 HDGPEWIKAKDPHA
+1390 HDGPEWIKAKDPHG

-1437 AADNS
+1437 AADGS

-1456 RLVVGDSGSDLKE
+1456 RLVVKDESSDSKE
-1469 TPKVDVAASNQA
+1469 SPKVDVAALNQA
-1481 TALSVYIQ
+1481 TSLSVYVQ
-1489 VEGSHVQISNA
+1489 VDGSHVQVSNA
-1500 KGVVLD
+1500 KGVILD
-1506 DYAVPQK
+1506 DYVVPQK
-1513 VNLSDAKISIKT
+1513 VNFSGVRISIKT
-1525 DSQFVVRD
+1525 DSQFLVRD

>member
-1 MGTQDM
+1 M

-457 QARDQIAARDLTGA
+457 QARDQIAARDLTAA

-766 VSEQAKQAQQKQGQ
+766 VSEQAKQGQQKQGQ

-786 QEKQAQ
+786 QEKQSQ

-804 PTPSVPAEATTAAN
+804 PTPSVPAEAMTAAN

-895 VEGNKKH
+895 VEGNKKY

>member
-1 MGTQDM
+1 M

-105 KGTALTLPECLGI
+105 KGSSLTLPECLGI

-225 TFHKILNDAPPP
+225 TFHKILNDPPPP
-237 LSAYLKEYPV
+237 LSAYLKEYPA

-255 VLAKKR
+255 VLAKRR

-289 LFRRAEVAVDKQE
+289 LFRRAEVAVDKEE

-339 IERARALR
+339 IERARSLR

-368 AVALD
+368 AIALD

-380 VFRDSVRAAMERATK
+380 AFRDSVRAAMERAAK

-487 LQSVTKMAA
+487 LQAVAKMAA

-517 ALIQEDYSTAVARAD
+517 ALIQEDYATAVARAD

-555 GRVEQKKYVREQ
+555 ARVEQKKYVREQ
-567 FAAASALADSGQ
+567 FAAASTLADSGQ
-579 VPEALATLDRA
+579 VAEALAALDRA
-590 LHKVPGSSE
+590 LQKVPGSSE

-611 AAEEA
+611 AAEES

-637 GQGALSAREFL
+637 GQGAMSAREFL

-675 SLNGRLTAEPNPA
+675 SLNSKLAAEPNPA
-688 KRVQIAEEAVRENPD
+688 KRVQIAEDAVRSNPD

-716 VRAQISAAI
+716 ARAQISAAI
-725 ERARGFELAKRYAEA
+725 ERARGFELAKRYSEA
-740 IQEWQQLSTAQ
+740 IQEWQQLSTAH
-751 PQIPEFEAQVKRLAA
+751 PQIPEFEAQIKRLAA
-766 VSEQAKQAQQKQGQ
+766 VPGAVKG
-780 EKPKQG
+780 
-786 QEKQAQ
+786 Q
-792 EKKAVPTPAAKT
+792 EKKAAP
-804 PTPSVPAEATTAAN
+804 
-818 VAPPS
+818 APPAKIPAPPVPPEVKTGATMAPSS
-823 GSLSA
+823 GSFSA
-828 TRVLGSRNLRDTA
+828 TRVLGSRNLRDTV
-841 ATANKPVPVVG
+841 ATAKTP
-852 QTSAA
+852 
-857 APDRGKASP
+857 APAISQ
-866 SGAKATSATSTA
+866 TSTA
-878 TQRKL
+878 LPEKATPSPATSRATQRGL
-883 PAGDVLRQVAAF
+883 SAADVLRQVASF
-895 VEGNKKH
+895 VEGNKKY
-902 LAIAGGA
+902 LVIAGGA
-909 LVVVFALAAAYL
+909 VVVVFVLAAAYL
-921 LLSGGKK
+921 MLSGGKK
-928 TVTERSVAPVPV
+928 TVGKNPVAPILIHV
-940 HIVTNPIDAVVT
+940 VTNPSDAVVT
-952 SGAQPVADGTVS
+952 SGSQPVENATVS
-964 LVPGTSV
+964 LVPGSSV

-984 VEVRQ
+984 VELRQ
-989 ASDANVTLDPEPV
+989 ASDGNVALDPEPL

-1035 VPDGFSH
+1035 VPDGYSH
-1042 ELTVSESGKQLFA
+1042 ELTVSEQGKQLFA

-1069 TFDAKGLFLITS
+1069 AFDAKGLFLITS
-1081 LGNKAKLYAGSQLKN
+1081 LGNRAKLYAGNQLKN

-1101 QSLAGSPSGADL
+1101 QSIAGSPSGADL

-1118 NREVKFGEG
+1118 DREVKFGEG

-1172 KSQGGG
+1172 KHQGGG
-1178 WLVKRQPGAYTFEL
+1178 WLVKRQPG
-1192 SADGYESQKW
+1192 
-1202 TMTLLSRQVL
+1202 
-1212 PNKNMNLKPK
+1212 
-1222 AQAKAGVMASLVIA
+1222 
-1236 GGTPDAQVDI
+1236 
-1246 DGTRVG
+1246 
-1252 KLDANGDL
+1252 
-1260 ELPNALTEGQHKIGL
+1260 
-1275 TKQGYDSR
+1275 
-1283 EIPVAAKLPEFRLTD
+1283 
-1298 AKLAAWAKVAFQT
+1298 
-1311 TVTNVTVRY
+1311 
-1320 QRSGDSQVRQAA
+1320 
-1332 ASDKLT
+1332 
-1338 LSPGQYDFTAEAP
+1338 
-1351 GFQKYDTGKVNLPS
+1351 
-1365 GFDGSIPLKL
+1365 
-1375 NPALDYQYQD
+1375 
-1385 VSQIV
+1385 
-1390 HDGPEWIKAKDPHA
+1390 
-1404 FVHLKPGLLHETLIF
+1404 
-1419 AKPGK
+1419 
-1424 NLFWNKK
+1424 
-1431 VEWRIE
+1431 
-1437 AADNS
+1437 
-1442 ARVEYVLDGQKLQR
+1442 
-1456 RLVVGDSGSDLKE
+1456 
-1469 TPKVDVAASNQA
+1469 
-1481 TALSVYIQ
+1481 
-1489 VEGSHVQISNA
+1489 
-1500 KGVVLD
+1500 
-1506 DYAVPQK
+1506 
-1513 VNLSDAKISIKT
+1513 
-1525 DSQFVVRD
+1525 
-1533 K
+1533 

>member
-1 MGTQDM
+1 M

-105 KGTALTLPECLGI
+105 KGSSLTLPECLGI

-211 LTGSLP
+211 LTGALP
-217 FEANEAAA
+217 FEATEAAA
-225 TFHKILNDAPPP
+225 TFHKILNDPPPP
-237 LSAYLKEYPV
+237 LSTYLKEYPA

-289 LFRRAEVAVDKQE
+289 LFRRAEVAVDKEE

-347 NQANEAY
+347 SQANEAY

-380 VFRDSVRAAMERATK
+380 AFRDSVRAAMERATK

-487 LQSVTKMAA
+487 LQAVVKMAA

-532 EGLQKFPQER
+532 EGLLKFPQER

-555 GRVEQKKYVREQ
+555 GRVEQKKFVREQ

-579 VPEALATLDRA
+579 VSEALASLDRA
-590 LHKVPGSSE
+590 LQKVPGSSE
-599 LETLRATLRDRV
+599 LETLRSTLRDRV
-611 AAEEA
+611 AAEES

-637 GQGALSAREFL
+637 GQGAVSAREFL

-675 SLNGRLTAEPNPA
+675 SLNSRIAAEPNPA
-688 KRVQIAEEAVRENPD
+688 KRVQIAEEAVRANPD

-740 IQEWQQLSTAQ
+740 IQEWQQLSTAH
-751 PQIPEFEAQVKRLAA
+751 PQIPEFEAQIKRLSA
-766 VSEQAKQAQQKQGQ
+766 VQGQGKQGQ
-780 EKPKQG
+780 EK
-786 QEKQAQ
+786 
-792 EKKAVPTPAAKT
+792 KAAPIPAAKAPAPSMPPEVKT
-804 PTPSVPAEATTAAN
+804 GATMAPTA
-818 VAPPS
+818 
-823 GSLSA
+823 SLSA
-828 TRVLGSRNLRDTA
+828 TRVLGSRNLRDTD
-841 ATANKPVPVVG
+841 ATAKTPTPA
-852 QTSAA
+852 TSETATA
-857 APDRGKASP
+857 LPEKATASP
-866 SGAKATSATSTA
+866 ATSGA
-878 TQRKL
+878 TQRGFS
-883 PAGDVLRQVAAF
+883 ATDVLRRVASL
-895 VEGNKKH
+895 VEGNKKY
-902 LAIAGGA
+902 LVIAGGA
-909 LVVVFALAAAYL
+909 LAVVFVLAAAYL

-928 TVTERSVAPVPV
+928 TVGDKSVAPIQV
-940 HIVTNPIDAVVT
+940 HVVTNPSDAVVT
-952 SGAQPVADGTVS
+952 SGSQALENGTVS
-964 LVPGTSV
+964 LVPGSSV

-984 VEVRQ
+984 VELRQ
-989 ASDANVTLDPEPV
+989 ASDGNVALAPEPL

-1035 VPDGFSH
+1035 VPDGYSH
-1042 ELTVSESGKQLFA
+1042 ELTVSEQGKPLFA

-1069 TFDAKGLFLITS
+1069 AFDAKGLFLITS
-1081 LGNKAKLYAGSQLKN
+1081 LGNRAKLYAGNQLKN

-1101 QSLAGSPSGADL
+1101 QSIAGSPSGADL
-1113 SLSDQ
+1113 SLSEQ

-1132 VPIQSSNAPTLAVYS
+1132 VAIQNSNAPTLAVYS

-1155 ITSNVAGATL
+1155 ITSSVAGATL

-1172 KSQGGG
+1172 KPQGGG
-1178 WLVKRQPGAYTFEL
+1178 WLVKRQPGAYTFDL
-1192 SADGYESQKW
+1192 SAEGYESQKW
-1202 TMTLLSRQVL
+1202 KMTLLSRQVL
-1212 PNKNMNLKPK
+1212 PNKNINLKPK

-1236 GGTPDAQVDI
+1236 GGTPDAQVDV

-1252 KLDANGDL
+1252 KLDANGNL
-1260 ELPNALTEGQHKIGL
+1260 ELPNALAEGQHKIGL
-1275 TKQGYDSR
+1275 TKQGYEPR
-1283 EIPVAAKLPEFRLTD
+1283 EIPGVAKLPEFRLTD
-1298 AKLAAWAKVAFQT
+1298 AKLAPWAKLTFQT
-1311 TVTNVTVRY
+1311 TIANVTVKY
-1320 QRSGDSQVRQAA
+1320 QRSGDSQVRQATG
-1332 ASDKLT
+1332 SDKLT
-1338 LSPGQYDFTAEAP
+1338 LQPGQYDFTAEAP
-1351 GFQKYDTGKVNLPS
+1351 GYQRYDTGKVNLPL

-1385 VSQIV
+1385 VSQII
-1390 HDGPEWIKAKDPHA
+1390 HDGPEWIKAKDAHA

-1419 AKPGK
+1419 SKPGK

-1469 TPKVDVAASNQA
+1469 VPKVDVAATNQA
-1481 TALSVYIQ
+1481 TALSVYVQ
-1489 VEGSHVQISNA
+1489 VDGPHVQISNA
-1500 KGVVLD
+1500 KGVILD
-1506 DYAVPQK
+1506 DYVAPQK
-1513 VNLSDAKISIKT
+1513 VNFSEAKISIKT

>member
-1 MGTQDM
+1 M

-105 KGTALTLPECLGI
+105 KGSSLTLPECLGI

-211 LTGSLP
+211 LTGALP
-217 FEANEAAA
+217 FEATEAAA
-225 TFHKILNDAPPP
+225 TFHKILNDPPPP
-237 LSAYLKEYPV
+237 LSTYLKEYPA

-289 LFRRAEVAVDKQE
+289 LFRRAEVAVDKEE

-347 NQANEAY
+347 SQANEAY

-380 VFRDSVRAAMERATK
+380 AFRDSVRAAMERATK

-457 QARDQIAARDLTGA
+457 QARDQMAARDLTGA

-487 LQSVTKMAA
+487 LQAVVKMAA

-532 EGLQKFPQER
+532 EGLLKFPQER

-555 GRVEQKKYVREQ
+555 GRVEQKKFVREQ

-579 VPEALATLDRA
+579 VPEALASLDRA
-590 LHKVPGSSE
+590 LQKVPGSSE
-599 LETLRATLRDRV
+599 LEALRASLRERV
-611 AAEEA
+611 AAEES

-669 EREKID
+669 DREKID
-675 SLNGRLTAEPNPA
+675 SLNSRIAAEPNPA
-688 KRVQIAEEAVRENPD
+688 KRVQIAEEAVRANPD

-725 ERARGFELAKRYAEA
+725 ERARGFELAKRYSEA
-740 IQEWQQLSTAQ
+740 IQEWRQLSTAH
-751 PQIPEFEAQVKRLAA
+751 PQIPEFEAQIKRLSA
-766 VSEQAKQAQQKQGQ
+766 VAGQ
-780 EKPKQG
+780 EKPGQAKPGQG
-786 QEKQAQ
+786 
-792 EKKAVPTPAAKT
+792 KKPAPIPAAKAPAPSMPPEVKT
-804 PTPSVPAEATTAAN
+804 GATMAPTA
-818 VAPPS
+818 
-823 GSLSA
+823 SLSA

-841 ATANKPVPVVG
+841 ATAKTP
-852 QTSAA
+852 
-857 APDRGKASP
+857 
-866 SGAKATSATSTA
+866 TSATSETA
-878 TQRKL
+878 APLPEKSTASPATSGGTQRGFS
-883 PAGDVLRQVAAF
+883 ATDFLRQVATF
-895 VEGNKKH
+895 VEGNKKY
-902 LAIAGGA
+902 LVIAGGA
-909 LVVVFALAAAYL
+909 VVVVFVLAAAYL

-928 TVTERSVAPVPV
+928 TAGDKSVVPIQV
-940 HIVTNPIDAVVT
+940 HIVTNPSDAVVT
-952 SGAQPVADGTVS
+952 SGSQALENGTVS
-964 LVPGTSV
+964 LVPGSSV

-984 VEVRQ
+984 VELRQ
-989 ASDANVTLDPEPV
+989 ASDGNVALDPEPI

-1035 VPDGFSH
+1035 VPDGYSH
-1042 ELTVSESGKQLFA
+1042 ELTVSEQGKPLFA

-1069 TFDAKGLFLITS
+1069 AFDAKGLFLITS
-1081 LGNKAKLYAGSQLKN
+1081 LGNRAKLYAGNQLKN

-1101 QSLAGSPSGADL
+1101 QSIAGSPSGADL
-1113 SLSDQ
+1113 SLSEQ

-1132 VPIQSSNAPTLAVYS
+1132 VAIQNSNAPTLAVYS

-1172 KSQGGG
+1172 KPQGGG
-1178 WLVKRQPGAYTFEL
+1178 WLVKRQPGAYTFDL
-1192 SADGYESQKW
+1192 SAEGYESQKW

-1212 PNKNMNLKPK
+1212 PNKNINLKPK

-1252 KLDANGDL
+1252 KLDATGGL

-1275 TKQGYDSR
+1275 TKQGYEPR
-1283 EIPVAAKLPEFRLTD
+1283 EIPSVAKLPEFRLTD
-1298 AKLAAWAKVAFQT
+1298 AKLAPWAKLTFQT
-1311 TVTNVTVRY
+1311 TIANVTVKY
-1320 QRSGDSQVRQAA
+1320 QRSGDSQVRQATG
-1332 ASDKLT
+1332 SDKLT
-1338 LSPGQYDFTAEAP
+1338 LQPGQYDFTAEAP
-1351 GFQKYDTGKVNLPS
+1351 GYQKYETKVNLPS

-1375 NPALDYQYQD
+1375 NSVPDYQYQD
-1385 VSQIV
+1385 PAQIT
-1390 HDGPEWIKAKDPHA
+1390 HDGPEWLKAKDSHA
-1404 FVHLKPGLLHETLIF
+1404 FVHLKPGFLHETLIF
-1419 AKPGK
+1419 AKPGR
-1424 NLFWNKK
+1424 NFLGANKK

-1456 RLVVGDSGSDLKE
+1456 RFVVGEAASDAKE
-1469 TPKVDVAASNQA
+1469 PTKVDVAASTQP
-1481 TALSVYIQ
+1481 TSLSVYIQ
-1489 VEGSHVQISNA
+1489 VDGSHVRISND
-1500 KGVVLD
+1500 KGDILD
-1506 DYAVPQK
+1506 DYVVPQK
-1513 VNLSDAKISIKT
+1513 VNFSGVRISIKT
-1525 DSQFVVRD
+1525 DSQFVIRD

>member
-1 MGTQDM
+1 M

-105 KGTALTLPECLGI
+105 KGTALSLPECLGI

-211 LTGSLP
+211 LTGVLP

-225 TFHKILNDAPPP
+225 TFHKILNDPPPP
-237 LSAYLKEYPV
+237 LSTYLKEYPA
-247 ELDAIISR
+247 ELDAIISK

-273 DLMRIQDQV
+273 DLMRVQDQV

-289 LFRRAEVAVDKQE
+289 LFRRAEAAVNQEE

-373 AKNNDLL
+373 AKNNDLFA
-380 VFRDSVRAAMERATK
+380 FRDSVRAAMERATK

-415 QIAVDDAVQIDP
+415 QSAVDDAVQIDP

-457 QARDQIAARDLTGA
+457 QVRDQIAARDLTAA
-471 FATLKT
+471 FATLKA

-487 LQSVTKMAA
+487 LQAVAKMAA

-567 FAAASALADSGQ
+567 FAAASVLADSGQ
-579 VPEALATLDRA
+579 LPEALAALDRA
-590 LHKVPGSSE
+590 LQKVPGSSE
-599 LETLRATLRDRV
+599 LETLRTTLRDRV
-611 AAEEA
+611 AAEES

-631 ARRVLE
+631 ARRVLD
-637 GQGALSAREFL
+637 GQGAVSAREFL
-648 DSHATPYG
+648 DAHATPYG

-675 SLNGRLTAEPNPA
+675 SLNSRLAAEPNPA
-688 KRVQIAEEAVRENPD
+688 KRVQIAEDAVRANPD
-703 NQAMRQVLADAER
+703 NQAMRQVLADTER
-716 VRAQISAAI
+716 VRAQVSAAI
-725 ERARGFELAKRYAEA
+725 ERARGFELAKRYSEA
-740 IQEWQQLSTAQ
+740 IQEWQQLSTAH
-751 PQIPEFEAQVKRLAA
+751 PQIPEFEAQIKRLAA
-766 VSEQAKQAQQKQGQ
+766 VPGAIKG
-780 EKPKQG
+780 
-786 QEKQAQ
+786 Q
-792 EKKAVPTPAAKT
+792 EKKAAPTPPAKI
-804 PTPSVPAEATTAAN
+804 PAPPVPPEVKTGSA
-818 VAPPS
+818 VAPPTS
-823 GSLSA
+823 ESFSA
-828 TRVLGSRNLRDTA
+828 TRVLGSRNLRDTVATAKKPTA
-841 ATANKPVPVVG
+841 ATSETATPLP
-852 QTSAA
+852 
-857 APDRGKASP
+857 GKATASP
-866 SGAKATSATSTA
+866 ATSGA
-878 TQRKL
+878 TQRAPS
-883 PAGDVLRQVAAF
+883 PAEVLRQVASF
-895 VEGNKKH
+895 VEGNKKY
-902 LAIAGGA
+902 LVIAGGA
-909 LVVVFALAAAYL
+909 VVVVFVLAAAYL
-921 LLSGGKK
+921 MLSGGKK
-928 TVTERSVAPVPV
+928 TGGKNPVAPIQIHVV
-940 HIVTNPIDAVVT
+940 ANPSDAVVT
-952 SGAQPVADGTVS
+952 SGSQPVENGTIS
-964 LVPGTSV
+964 LVPGSSV

-989 ASDANVTLDPEPV
+989 ASDGNVALDPEPF

-1035 VPDGFSH
+1035 LPDGYSH
-1042 ELTVSESGKQLFA
+1042 ELTVSEQGKQLFA

-1069 TFDAKGLFLITS
+1069 AFDAKGLFLITS
-1081 LGNKAKLYAGSQLKN
+1081 LGDRAKLYAGSQLKN

-1101 QSLAGSPSGADL
+1101 QTIAGSPSGADL

-1172 KSQGGG
+1172 KHQGGG

-1212 PNKNMNLKPK
+1212 PNKNVNLKPK
-1222 AQAKAGVMASLVIA
+1222 SQAKVGTMASLVIV
-1236 GGTPDAQVDI
+1236 GGTPDAQVDV
-1246 DGTRVG
+1246 DGNHAG
-1252 KLDANGDL
+1252 KLDANGNL
-1260 ELPNALTEGQHKIGL
+1260 EVPNALTEGQHKIGL
-1275 TKQGYDSR
+1275 TKQGYESR
-1283 EIPVAAKLPEFRLTD
+1283 EIPVTAKLPELRFSD
-1298 AKLAAWAKVAFQT
+1298 AKLAAWPKLTFQT
-1311 TVTNVTVRY
+1311 SIPNVTVKY
-1320 QRSGDSQVRQAA
+1320 QRSGDAQVRQATG
-1332 ASDKLT
+1332 SDKLVVP
-1338 LSPGQYDFTAEAP
+1338 PGQYDFTAEAP
-1351 GFQKYDTGKVNLPS
+1351 GYQKFETKVNLPL
-1365 GFDGSIPLKL
+1365 GYEGSIALKL
-1375 NPALDYQYQD
+1375 NAALDYQYQD
-1385 VSQIV
+1385 VSQII

-1404 FVHLKPGLLHETLIF
+1404 FVHLKPGFLHETLIF

-1456 RLVVGDSGSDLKE
+1456 RFVVGDAGSDLKE
-1469 TPKVDVAASNQA
+1469 TKVDVAAAATQA
-1481 TALSVYIQ
+1481 TSLSVYVQ
-1489 VEGSHVQISNA
+1489 VDGPHVQISNA
-1500 KGVVLD
+1500 KGVILD
-1506 DYAVPQK
+1506 DYVVQQK
-1513 VNLSDAKISIKT
+1513 VNFSGARISIKT

>member
-1 MGTQDM
+1 MEFRVASRISPQGDFAEFHRGFQNM

-225 TFHKILNDAPPP
+225 TFHKILNDPPPP
-237 LSAYLKEYPV
+237 LSSYLKEYPA
-247 ELDAIISR
+247 ELDAIISK

-289 LFRRAEVAVDKQE
+289 LFRRAEVAVDKEE
-302 WTQAREQLQQALR
+302 WTQARDQLQQALR

-339 IERARALR
+339 IERARSLR

-380 VFRDSVRAAMERATK
+380 AFRDSVRAAMERATK

-415 QIAVDDAVQIDP
+415 QSAVDDAVQIDP

-487 LQSVTKMAA
+487 LQAVAKMAA

-517 ALIQEDYSTAVARAD
+517 ALIQEDYATAVARAD

-579 VPEALATLDRA
+579 VPEALAALDRA
-590 LHKVPGSSE
+590 LQKVPASSE
-599 LETLRATLRDRV
+599 LETLRATLRERV
-611 AAEEA
+611 AAEES

-675 SLNGRLTAEPNPA
+675 SLNSRLAAEPNPA
-688 KRVQIAEEAVRENPD
+688 KRVQIAEDAVRANPD

-725 ERARGFELAKRYAEA
+725 ERARGFELAKRYSEA
-740 IQEWQQLSTAQ
+740 IQEWQQLSNAQ
-751 PQIPEFEAQVKRLAA
+751 PQIQEFEAQIKRLTA
-766 VSEQAKQAQQKQGQ
+766 VQGQ
-780 EKPKQG
+780 EKPGPAKPG
-786 QEKQAQ
+786 Q
-792 EKKAVPTPAAKT
+792 EKKAAPTPAAKT
-804 PTPSVPAEATTAAN
+804 PAPPVPPEVKTGATTAPTA
-818 VAPPS
+818 
-823 GSLSA
+823 SLSA
-828 TRVLGSRNLRDTA
+828 TRVLGSRNLRDTVAAAKTPAPVIPETVPGFPEKGTAPA
-841 ATANKPVPVVG
+841 ATSGVTPRGV
-852 QTSAA
+852 SAV
-857 APDRGKASP
+857 
-866 SGAKATSATSTA
+866 
-878 TQRKL
+878 
-883 PAGDVLRQVAAF
+883 DVLRNLATF
-895 VEGNKKH
+895 VEGNKKY
-902 LAIAGGA
+902 LVIAGGA
-909 LVVVFALAAAYL
+909 VVVVFALAAAYL

-928 TVTERSVAPVPV
+928 TARDKSVAPIQV
-940 HIVTNPIDAVVT
+940 HIATTPTDAVVT
-952 SGAQPVADGTVS
+952 SGSEPVANGTVS
-964 LVPGTSV
+964 LAPGSSV

-989 ASDANVTLDPEPV
+989 ASDGNVALDPEPI

-1020 KIADLADGNMDGYDF
+1020 KIADLADGNLDGYDF
-1035 VPDGFSH
+1035 VPDGNSH
-1042 ELTVSESGKQLFA
+1042 QLTVSEQGKQLFA

-1081 LGNKAKLYAGSQLKN
+1081 LGNSAKLYAGSQLKN

-1101 QSLAGSPSGADL
+1101 QSIAGSPSGAEL
-1113 SLSDQ
+1113 SLSEQ

-1132 VPIQSSNAPTLAVYS
+1132 VPIENSNAPTLAVYS
-1147 TNLGGQVQ
+1147 TNFGGQVQ
-1155 ITSNVAGATL
+1155 ITSNVPGATL
-1165 TVNGTQV
+1165 TVNGAPV

-1178 WLVKRQPGAYTFEL
+1178 WLVKRQPGAYTFDL

-1202 TMTLLSRQVL
+1202 TMNLLSRQVL
-1212 PNKNMNLKPK
+1212 PNKNVNLKPK
-1222 AQAKAGVMASLVIA
+1222 AQAKAGVMASLVIV
-1236 GGTPDAQVDI
+1236 GGTPDAQVDV
-1246 DGTRVG
+1246 DGTRIG
-1252 KLDANGDL
+1252 KLDANGNL
-1260 ELPNALTEGQHKIGL
+1260 ELPNVLTEGQHKIGL
-1275 TKQGYDSR
+1275 ARQGYESH
-1283 EIPVAAKLPEFRLTD
+1283 EIPVVAKLPELRLSD
-1298 AKLAAWAKVAFQT
+1298 AKLAAWPKLTFQT
-1311 TVTNVTVRY
+1311 TIPNVTVKY
-1320 QRSGDSQVRQAA
+1320 QRSGDSQVRQAT
-1332 ASDKLT
+1332 ASEKLI
-1338 LSPGQYDFTAEAP
+1338 LQPGQYDFTAEAP
-1351 GFQKYDTGKVNLPS
+1351 GYLKFDTGKVNLS
-1365 GFDGSIPLKL
+1365 LGYDGSIALKL
-1375 NPALDYQYQD
+1375 AAAPDFQYQD
-1385 VSQIV
+1385 VSQII

-1404 FVHLKPGLLHETLIF
+1404 FVHLKPGFLHETLIF

-1437 AADNS
+1437 AADGL

-1456 RLVVGDSGSDLKE
+1456 RLVIKDEASDSKE
-1469 TPKVDVAASNQA
+1469 TPKVDVAALNQA
-1481 TALSVYIQ
+1481 TSLSVYVQ
-1489 VEGSHVQISNA
+1489 VDESHVQISNA
-1500 KGVVLD
+1500 KGVILD
-1506 DYAVPQK
+1506 DYVVPQK
-1513 VNLSDAKISIKT
+1513 VNFSGVRISIKT
-1525 DSQFVVRD
+1525 DSQFLVRD

>member
-1 MGTQDM
+1 M

-31 YKAVDSQIGRYVA
+31 YKAIDSQIGRYVA

-105 KGTALTLPECLGI
+105 KGSSLTLPECLGI

-217 FEANEAAA
+217 FEATEAAA
-225 TFHKILNDAPPP
+225 TFHKILNDPPPP
-237 LSAYLKEYPV
+237 LSTYLKEYPA

-282 KSETVGQ
+282 KTETVGQ
-289 LFRRAEVAVDKQE
+289 LFRRAEVAVDKEE

-347 NQANEAY
+347 SQANEAY

-380 VFRDSVRAAMERATK
+380 AFRDSVRAAMERAAK

-451 LRKLLD
+451 LRKFLD
-457 QARDQIAARDLTGA
+457 QARDQIAARDLTAA

-487 LQSVTKMAA
+487 LQAVVKMAA
-496 TAREQEKRRSE
+496 SAREQEKRRSE

-555 GRVEQKKYVREQ
+555 GRVEQKKFVREQ

-579 VPEALATLDRA
+579 LPEALAALDRA
-590 LHKVPGSSE
+590 LQKVPGSSE
-599 LETLRATLRDRV
+599 LETLRSTLRDRV
-611 AAEEA
+611 AAEES

-637 GQGALSAREFL
+637 GQGASSAREFL

-656 DSPQVRALYEAVR
+656 ESPQVRALYEAVR

-675 SLNGRLTAEPNPA
+675 SLNSRLAAEPNPA

-725 ERARGFELAKRYAEA
+725 ERARGFELAKRYSEA
-740 IQEWQQLSTAQ
+740 IQEWQQLSNAH
-751 PQIPEFEAQVKRLAA
+751 PQIPEFEAQIKRLAA
-766 VSEQAKQAQQKQGQ
+766 VQGPVKQGQ
-780 EKPKQG
+780 AKPG
-786 QEKQAQ
+786 Q
-792 EKKAVPTPAAKT
+792 EKKATPTPAAR
-804 PTPSVPAEATTAAN
+804 VPAPPVPPEVKTGATM
-818 VAPPS
+818 APTS
-823 GSLSA
+823 GSFSA
-828 TRVLGSRNLRDTA
+828 TRVLGSRNLRDTV
-841 ATANKPVPVVG
+841 ATAKTPAPAIPETVTALPEKG
-852 QTSAA
+852 TESRTTS
-857 APDRGKASP
+857 GV
-866 SGAKATSATSTA
+866 
-878 TQRKL
+878 TQRGVSAL
-883 PAGDVLRQVAAF
+883 DVLRPLASF
-895 VEGNKKH
+895 VEGNKKY
-902 LAIAGGA
+902 LVIAGGA
-909 LVVVFALAAAYL
+909 VVVVFVLAGAYL

-928 TVTERSVAPVPV
+928 TVGDKSIAPIQV
-940 HIVTNPIDAVVT
+940 HIVTIPSDAVVT
-952 SGAQPVADGTVS
+952 SGSQPVANGTVS
-964 LVPGTSV
+964 LVPGKSV

-989 ASDANVTLDPEPV
+989 ASDANVALDPEPL

-1035 VPDGFSH
+1035 VPDGYSH
-1042 ELTVSESGKQLFA
+1042 ELTVSEQGKQLFA
-1055 VQLQAVPG
+1055 VQLKAVPG

-1069 TFDAKGLFLITS
+1069 AFDAKGLFLITS
-1081 LGNKAKLYAGSQLKN
+1081 LGDGAKLYAGSQLKN

-1101 QSLAGSPSGADL
+1101 QSIAATPSGADL
-1113 SLSDQ
+1113 SLSEQ

-1127 SGQGS
+1127 NGQGS

-1165 TVNGTQV
+1165 TVNGAPV
-1172 KSQGGG
+1172 KSQRSG

-1202 TMTLLSRQVL
+1202 TTTLLSRQVL
-1212 PNKNMNLKPK
+1212 PNKNVILKPK
-1222 AQAKAGVMASLVIA
+1222 ALAKAGVMASLVIT
-1236 GGTPDAQVDI
+1236 GGTPDAQVDV
-1246 DGTRVG
+1246 DGTRAG
-1252 KLDANGDL
+1252 KLDANGNL
-1260 ELPNALTEGQHKIGL
+1260 EVPNALTEGQHKITL
-1275 TKQGYDSR
+1275 SKQYYDSH
-1283 EIPVAAKLPEFRLTD
+1283 EFGIVAKLPEFRLPD
-1298 AKLAAWAKVAFQT
+1298 AKLAAWPKLTFQT
-1311 TVTNVTVRY
+1311 TIANVTVKY
-1320 QRSGDSQVRQAA
+1320 QRAGDSQGHQVP
-1332 ASDKLT
+1332 ASEKLS
-1338 LSPGQYDFTAEAP
+1338 LPPGQYDFTAEAP
-1351 GFQKYDTGKVNLPS
+1351 GYQKFETKVNLAS
-1365 GFDGSIPLKL
+1365 GYEGSIALKL
-1375 NPALDYQYQD
+1375 NAAPDYQYQD
-1385 VSQIV
+1385 ATQII
-1390 HDGPEWIKAKDPHA
+1390 HDGPEWIKAKDAHA

-1456 RLVVGDSGSDLKE
+1456 RLVVGDEASDSKE
-1469 TPKVDVAASNQA
+1469 APKVDVAALNQA
-1481 TALSVYIQ
+1481 TSLSVYVQ

-1500 KGVVLD
+1500 KGVILD
-1506 DYAVPQK
+1506 DYVVPQK
-1513 VNLSDAKISIKT
+1513 VNFSGVRISIKT
-1525 DSQFVVRD
+1525 DSQFLVRD

>member
-1 MGTQDM
+1 M

-170 GLTKANQVIGS
+170 GLTKANQIIGS
-181 IFYMSS
+181 IFYMSA

-237 LSAYLKEYPV
+237 LSAYLKEYPA

-289 LFRRAEVAVDKQE
+289 LFRRAEVAVDKEE

-373 AKNNDLL
+373 AKNNDLV

-457 QARDQIAARDLTGA
+457 QARDQIAARDLTAA
-471 FATLKT
+471 FAALKT

-487 LQSVTKMAA
+487 LQAVTKMAA

-579 VPEALATLDRA
+579 VPEALAALDRA
-590 LHKVPGSSE
+590 LQKFPGSSE

-631 ARRVLE
+631 AKRVLE

-648 DSHATPYG
+648 DSHPTPYG

-675 SLNGRLTAEPNPA
+675 SLNGRLAAEPNPA

-725 ERARGFELAKRYAEA
+725 ERARGFELAKRYSEA

-766 VSEQAKQAQQKQGQ
+766 VSEQAKQAQQRQGP
-780 EKPKQG
+780 EKKG

-792 EKKAVPTPAAKT
+792 ERKAPPTPAAKT

-828 TRVLGSRNLRDTA
+828 TRVLGSRNSRDTA
-841 ATANKPVPVVG
+841 ATANKPVPVIA
-852 QTSAA
+852 QTATAA
-857 APDRGKASP
+857 TDKGKAP
-866 SGAKATSATSTA
+866 ASGATATSGATSTATSTA

-883 PAGDVLRQVAAF
+883 SANDVLRQVAIF
-895 VEGNKKH
+895 VEGNKKY
-902 LAIAGGA
+902 LVIAGAA

-928 TVTERSVAPVPV
+928 TVTEQSVAPVLV
-940 HIVTNPIDAVVT
+940 HIVTNPTDAVVT
-952 SGAQPVADGTVS
+952 VGSQPVAEGNVS
-964 LVPGTSV
+964 LVTGSSV

-984 VEVRQ
+984 VELRQ
-989 ASDANVTLDPEPV
+989 ASDANVALDPEPL

-1042 ELTVSESGKQLFA
+1042 ELTVSENGKQLFA

-1069 TFDAKGLFLITS
+1069 TFEAKGLFLITS
-1081 LGNKAKLYAGSQLKN
+1081 LGNKAKLYAGNQLKN

-1101 QSLAGSPSGADL
+1101 QSIAGSPSGTDL

-1165 TVNGTQV
+1165 TVNGSQV

-1212 PNKNMNLKPK
+1212 PNKNVNLKPK

-1260 ELPNALTEGQHKIGL
+1260 ELPNALAEGQHKIGL
-1275 TKQGYDSR
+1275 TKQGYESR
-1283 EIPVAAKLPEFRLTD
+1283 EMPVVAKLPEFRLTD
-1298 AKLAAWAKVAFQT
+1298 AKLAAWPKLTFQT
-1311 TVTNVTVRY
+1311 TIANVTVKY
-1320 QRSGDSQVRQAA
+1320 QRSGDSQARQAA
-1332 ASDKLT
+1332 GSDKLVVP
-1338 LSPGQYDFTAEAP
+1338 PGQYDFTAEAP
-1351 GFQKYDTGKVNLPS
+1351 GYQKFETKVNLPL
-1365 GFDGSIPLKL
+1365 GYEGSIALKL
-1375 NPALDYQYQD
+1375 NAALDFQYQD
-1385 VSQIV
+1385 VSQII

-1456 RLVVGDSGSDLKE
+1456 RLVVGDSGSDLRE
-1469 TPKVDVAASNQA
+1469 VPKIDVAASNQA

-1489 VEGSHVQISNA
+1489 VEGSHVQIRNA
-1500 KGVVLD
+1500 KEVILD

-1513 VNLSDAKISIKT
+1513 VNLSNAKISIKT

>member
-1 MGTQDM
+1 M

-105 KGTALTLPECLGI
+105 KGSSLTLPECLGI

-225 TFHKILNDAPPP
+225 TFHKILNDPPPP
-237 LSAYLKEYPV
+237 LSAYLKEYPA

-255 VLAKKR
+255 VLAKRR

-289 LFRRAEVAVDKQE
+289 LFRRAEVAVDKEE

-339 IERARALR
+339 IERARSLR

-368 AVALD
+368 AIALD

-380 VFRDSVRAAMERATK
+380 AFRDSVRAAMERAAK

-487 LQSVTKMAA
+487 LQAVAKMAA

-517 ALIQEDYSTAVARAD
+517 ALIQEDYATAVARAD

-555 GRVEQKKYVREQ
+555 ARVEQKKYVREQ
-567 FAAASALADSGQ
+567 FAAASTLADSGQ
-579 VPEALATLDRA
+579 VAEALAALDRA
-590 LHKVPGSSE
+590 LQKVPGSSE

-611 AAEEA
+611 AAEES

-637 GQGALSAREFL
+637 GQGAMSAREFL

-675 SLNGRLTAEPNPA
+675 SLNSKLAAEPNPA
-688 KRVQIAEEAVRENPD
+688 KRVQIAEDAVRSNPD

-716 VRAQISAAI
+716 ARAQISAAI
-725 ERARGFELAKRYAEA
+725 ERARGFELAKRYSEA
-740 IQEWQQLSTAQ
+740 IQEWQQLSTAH
-751 PQIPEFEAQVKRLAA
+751 PQIPEFEAQIKRLAA
-766 VSEQAKQAQQKQGQ
+766 VPGAVKG
-780 EKPKQG
+780 
-786 QEKQAQ
+786 Q
-792 EKKAVPTPAAKT
+792 EKKAAP
-804 PTPSVPAEATTAAN
+804 
-818 VAPPS
+818 APPAKIPAPPVPPEVKTGATMAPSS
-823 GSLSA
+823 GSFSA
-828 TRVLGSRNLRDTA
+828 TRVLGSRNLRDTV
-841 ATANKPVPVVG
+841 ATAKTP
-852 QTSAA
+852 
-857 APDRGKASP
+857 APAISQ
-866 SGAKATSATSTA
+866 TSTA
-878 TQRKL
+878 LPEKATPSPATSRATQRGL
-883 PAGDVLRQVAAF
+883 SAADVLRQVASF
-895 VEGNKKH
+895 VEGNKKY
-902 LAIAGGA
+902 LVIAGGA
-909 LVVVFALAAAYL
+909 VVVVFVLAAAYL
-921 LLSGGKK
+921 MLSGGKK
-928 TVTERSVAPVPV
+928 TVGKNPVAPILIHV
-940 HIVTNPIDAVVT
+940 VTNPSDAVVT
-952 SGAQPVADGTVS
+952 SGSQPVENATVS
-964 LVPGTSV
+964 LVPGSSV

-984 VEVRQ
+984 VELRQ
-989 ASDANVTLDPEPV
+989 ASDGNVALDPEPL

-1035 VPDGFSH
+1035 VPDGYSH
-1042 ELTVSESGKQLFA
+1042 ELTVSEQGKQLFA

-1069 TFDAKGLFLITS
+1069 AFDAKGLFLITS
-1081 LGNKAKLYAGSQLKN
+1081 LGNRAKLYAGNQLKN

-1101 QSLAGSPSGADL
+1101 QSIAGSPSGADL

-1118 NREVKFGEG
+1118 DREVKFGEG

-1172 KSQGGG
+1172 KHQGGG

-1192 SADGYESQKW
+1192 SADGFESQKW

-1212 PNKNMNLKPK
+1212 PNKSVSLKPK
-1222 AQAKAGVMASLVIA
+1222 AQQKTGVTASLVIV
-1236 GGTPDAQVDI
+1236 GGTPDAQVDV
-1246 DGTRVG
+1246 DGNHAG
-1252 KLDANGDL
+1252 KLDANGNL
-1260 ELPNALTEGQHKIGL
+1260 EVPSALTEGQHRIGL
-1275 TKQGYDSR
+1275 TRQGYEPR
-1283 EIPVAAKLPEFRLTD
+1283 EIPVVAKMPEVRLTD

-1311 TVTNVTVRY
+1311 TVPNATVRY
-1320 QRSGDSQVRQAA
+1320 QRSGDAQARQVT
-1332 ASDKLT
+1332 ASEKLV
-1338 LSPGQYDFTAEAP
+1338 LPPGQYDFTAEAP
-1351 GFQKYDTGKVNLPS
+1351 GYQKYDTGKVNLPS

-1375 NPALDYQYQD
+1375 NSVPDYQFLD
-1385 VSQIV
+1385 PGQIT
-1390 HDGPEWIKAKDPHA
+1390 HDGPEWLKAKDSHA
-1404 FVHLKPGLLHETLIF
+1404 FVHLKPGFLHETLIF
-1419 AKPGK
+1419 AKPGR
-1424 NLFWNKK
+1424 NFLGANKK

-1456 RLVVGDSGSDLKE
+1456 RFVVGEAGSDLKE
-1469 TPKVDVAASNQA
+1469 TKVDVAAAATQA
-1481 TALSVYIQ
+1481 TSLSVYVQ
-1489 VEGSHVQISNA
+1489 VDGPHVQISNA
-1500 KGVVLD
+1500 KGVILD
-1506 DYAVPQK
+1506 DYMVPPK
-1513 VNLSDAKISIKT
+1513 VNFSGVRISIKT

>member
-1 MGTQDM
+1 M

-105 KGTALTLPECLGI
+105 KGTPLTLPECLGI

-225 TFHKILNDAPPP
+225 TFHKILNEPPPP
-237 LSAYLKEYPV
+237 LSTYLKEYPA

-273 DLMRIQDQV
+273 DLTRIQDQV

-289 LFRRAEVAVDKQE
+289 LFRRAEVAVDKGE

-339 IERARALR
+339 IERARSLR
-347 NQANEAY
+347 SQANEAY

-380 VFRDSVRAAMERATK
+380 AFRDSVRAAMERATK

-457 QARDQIAARDLTGA
+457 QVRDQIAARDLTAA

-487 LQSVTKMAA
+487 LQAVAKMAA

-542 SLIKLKV
+542 SLVKLKV

-555 GRVEQKKYVREQ
+555 GRVEQKKFVREQ

-579 VPEALATLDRA
+579 LSEALAALDRA
-590 LHKVPGSSE
+590 LQKVPGSSE

-669 EREKID
+669 EREKIEA
-675 SLNGRLTAEPNPA
+675 LNSRLAAEPNPA

-740 IQEWQQLSTAQ
+740 IQEWQQLSNAH
-751 PQIPEFEAQVKRLAA
+751 PQIPEFEAQIKRLAA
-766 VSEQAKQAQQKQGQ
+766 IRGP
-780 EKPKQG
+780 EKLGP
-786 QEKQAQ
+786 EKQAQ
-792 EKKAVPTPAAKT
+792 EKKAQEKKAQEKKSAPTSAARAPA
-804 PTPSVPAEATTAAN
+804 PVPAEAKT
-818 VAPPS
+818 VATMAPT
-823 GSLSA
+823 GGLSA

-841 ATANKPVPVVG
+841 ATAETPVPVVAETATTA
-852 QTSAA
+852 QKKAT
-857 APDRGKASP
+857 ASP
-866 SGAKATSATSTA
+866 ATSGATGRGVS
-878 TQRKL
+878 
-883 PAGDVLRQVAAF
+883 GVDVLRQLATF
-895 VEGNKKH
+895 VEGNKKY
-902 LAIAGGA
+902 LVIAGGA
-909 LVVVFALAAAYL
+909 MLVIVFALAAVYL
-921 LLSGGKK
+921 VVSGGKK
-928 TVTERSVAPVPV
+928 TGGDKSATPIQV
-940 HIVTNPIDAVVT
+940 HMVTNPTDAVVT
-952 SGAQPVADGTVS
+952 NGSQPVENGTVS
-964 LVPGTSV
+964 LVPGSSV
-971 TVEVSRLGYKTKS
+971 MVEVSRLGYKTKS
-984 VEVRQ
+984 VELRQ
-989 ASDANVTLDPEPV
+989 ATDGNVTLDPEPL

-1011 SGTVELDAK
+1011 SGTVELDAN
-1020 KIADLADGNMDGYDF
+1020 KIADLADGSMDGYDF
-1035 VPDGFSH
+1035 VPDGASH
-1042 ELTVSESGKQLFA
+1042 ELTVSEQGKQLFA
-1055 VQLQAVPG
+1055 VHLQAVPG
-1063 ALPQVD
+1063 VLPQVD
-1069 TFDAKGLFLITS
+1069 AFDAKGLFLITS
-1081 LGNKAKLYAGSQLKN
+1081 LGDRAKLYAGSQLKN
-1096 VRLGD
+1096 VRFGD
-1101 QSLAGSPSGADL
+1101 QSIAVSPSGADMGL
-1113 SLSDQ
+1113 SEQ

-1132 VPIQSSNAPTLAVYS
+1132 VPIQSSNAPALAVYS

-1165 TVNGTQV
+1165 TVNGAPV

-1178 WLVKRQPGAYTFEL
+1178 WLVKRLPGAYTFEL

-1222 AQAKAGVMASLVIA
+1222 AQAKAGVMASLVIV
-1236 GGTPDAQVDI
+1236 GGTPDAQVDV

-1252 KLDANGDL
+1252 KLDANGSL

-1275 TKQGYDSR
+1275 TKQGYESH
-1283 EIPVAAKLPEFRLTD
+1283 EIPVVAKLPEFRLAD
-1298 AKLAAWAKVAFQT
+1298 AKLAAWPKLTFQT
-1311 TVTNVTVRY
+1311 TVANVTVKY
-1320 QRSGDSQVRQAA
+1320 QRSGDSQVRQAT

-1338 LSPGQYDFTAEAP
+1338 LPPGQYDFTAEAP
-1351 GFQKYDTGKVNLPS
+1351 GYQKFETKVNLPL
-1365 GFDGSIPLKL
+1365 GYEGSIALKL
-1375 NPALDYQYQD
+1375 NATLDYQYQD
-1385 VSQIV
+1385 VSQII
-1390 HDGPEWIKAKDPHA
+1390 HDGPEWLKAKDPHA
-1404 FVHLKPGLLHETLIF
+1404 FVHLKPGFLHETLIF

-1456 RLVVGDSGSDLKE
+1456 RLLVKEEASDAKE
-1469 TPKVDVAASNQA
+1469 VPKVDVAALNQA
-1481 TALSVYIQ
+1481 TSLSVYIQ
-1489 VEGSHVQISNA
+1489 VDGSHVQISNA
-1500 KGVVLD
+1500 KGVILD
-1506 DYAVPQK
+1506 DYVVPQK
-1513 VNLSDAKISIKT
+1513 VNFSDAKISIKT

>member
-1 MGTQDM
+1 M

-105 KGTALTLPECLGI
+105 KGTSLTLPECLGI

-211 LTGSLP
+211 LTGVLP

-225 TFHKILNDAPPP
+225 TFHKILNDPPPP
-237 LSAYLKEYPV
+237 LSTYLKEYPA

-282 KSETVGQ
+282 KTETVGQ
-289 LFRRAEVAVDKQE
+289 LFRRAEVAVDKEE

-347 NQANEAY
+347 SQANEAY

-380 VFRDSVRAAMERATK
+380 AFRDSVRAAMERATK

-404 AALQDG
+404 TALQDG

-457 QARDQIAARDLTGA
+457 QARDQIAARDLIAA
-471 FATLKT
+471 FATLKA

-487 LQSVTKMAA
+487 LQAVAKMAA

-555 GRVEQKKYVREQ
+555 GRVEQKKFVREQ
-567 FAAASALADSGQ
+567 FAAASALADSGE
-579 VPEALATLDRA
+579 VPEALAALDRA
-590 LHKVPGSSE
+590 LQKVPGSSE
-599 LETLRATLRDRV
+599 LETLRATLRERV
-611 AAEEA
+611 AAEEV

-637 GQGALSAREFL
+637 GQGAMSAREFL

-675 SLNGRLTAEPNPA
+675 SLNSKLTAEPNPA
-688 KRVQIAEEAVRENPD
+688 KRVQIAEEAVRSHPD

-725 ERARGFELAKRYAEA
+725 ERARGFELAKRYSEA
-740 IQEWQQLSTAQ
+740 IQEWQQLSTAH
-751 PQIPEFEAQVKRLAA
+751 PQIPEFEAQIKRLAA
-766 VSEQAKQAQQKQGQ
+766 VPGAIKG
-780 EKPKQG
+780 
-786 QEKQAQ
+786 Q
-792 EKKAVPTPAAKT
+792 EKKAAPTPPAKI
-804 PTPSVPAEATTAAN
+804 S
-818 VAPPS
+818 APPVPVEVKTGATMPPTS
-823 GSLSA
+823 ESFSA

-841 ATANKPVPVVG
+841 ATAKKP
-852 QTSAA
+852 
-857 APDRGKASP
+857 
-866 SGAKATSATSTA
+866 TSATSETTTPLPEKAASPAASGA
-878 TQRKL
+878 TQRGL
-883 PAGDVLRQVAAF
+883 SAAEVLRQVAGF
-895 VEGNKKH
+895 VEGNKKY
-902 LAIAGGA
+902 LVIAGGA
-909 LVVVFALAAAYL
+909 VVVLFVLAAAYL
-921 LLSGGKK
+921 MLSGGKK
-928 TVTERSVAPVPV
+928 TGGNNPVAPIQIHV
-940 HIVTNPIDAVVT
+940 VTNPSDAVVT
-952 SGAQPVADGTVS
+952 SGSQPVENGTVS
-964 LVPGTSV
+964 LVPGSSV

-989 ASDANVTLDPEPV
+989 ASDGNIALDPEPL

-1035 VPDGFSH
+1035 VPDGYSH
-1042 ELTVSESGKQLFA
+1042 ELTVSEQGKQLFA
-1055 VQLQAVPG
+1055 VQLQALPG

-1069 TFDAKGLFLITS
+1069 AFDAKGLFLITS
-1081 LGNKAKLYAGSQLKN
+1081 LGNRAKLYAGNQLKN

-1101 QSLAGSPSGADL
+1101 QSIAGSPSGADL
-1113 SLSDQ
+1113 TLSDQ

-1172 KSQGGG
+1172 KHQGGG
-1178 WLVKRQPGAYTFEL
+1178 WLVKRQPGSYTFEL
-1192 SADGYESQKW
+1192 SADGFDSQKW

-1212 PNKNMNLKPK
+1212 PNKNVNLKPK
-1222 AQAKAGVMASLVIA
+1222 AQAKAGVMAALVIV

-1246 DGTRVG
+1246 DGTRAG
-1252 KLDANGDL
+1252 KLDANGNL
-1260 ELPNALTEGQHKIGL
+1260 EVPNALTEGQHKIGL
-1275 TKQGYDSR
+1275 TRQGYESR
-1283 EIPVAAKLPEFRLTD
+1283 EISFVAKLPEFRTTD
-1298 AKLAAWAKVAFQT
+1298 AKLAAWPKLAFQT
-1311 TVTNVTVRY
+1311 TIPNVTVKY
-1320 QRSGDSQVRQAA
+1320 QRAGDSQVRQATG
-1332 ASDKLT
+1332 SDKLVVP
-1338 LSPGQYDFTAEAP
+1338 PGQYDFTAEAP
-1351 GFQKYDTGKVNLPS
+1351 GYQKFETKVNLPL
-1365 GFDGSIPLKL
+1365 GYDGSIALKL
-1375 NPALDYQYQD
+1375 NAALDYQYQD
-1385 VSQIV
+1385 VSQII
-1390 HDGPEWIKAKDPHA
+1390 HDGPEWIKAKDPHG

-1437 AADNS
+1437 AADGS

-1456 RLVVGDSGSDLKE
+1456 RLVVKDESSDSKE
-1469 TPKVDVAASNQA
+1469 SPKVDVAALNQA
-1481 TALSVYIQ
+1481 TSLSVYVQ
-1489 VEGSHVQISNA
+1489 VDGPHVQISNA
-1500 KGVVLD
+1500 KGVILD
-1506 DYAVPQK
+1506 DYMVPQK
-1513 VNLSDAKISIKT
+1513 VNFSGVRISIKT